1 MKSAGDILEL
11 ACRRIADLDT
21 PAYVKNSEL
30 RYVAVNQAYADFLG
44 REISDFIGRRS
55 RELFDRPEE
64 EDREDKERRALVFGT
79 EENASCFDAA
89 GLGHERIQIESFS
102 PSPDRIY
109 VLGIFEARERRAVA
123 LGGGAGKPGIAG
135 SSKTVNDFGSAADL
149 AQVREALENL
159 DHPIGIFAA
168 DGRPLVVN
176 AAYRNGATP
185 VAAGESAWGE
195 SVNELDVLRTVLED
209 LPVAVFVRDDKHR
222 LVYANKYYETFSGR
236 ARSEYLGMTEHEM
249 FGPEG
254 AEAIYQENL
263 LALRD
268 GISVELE
275 SEMPSNSGHVYPV
288 ISRVNRVV
296 TADGRTYVVG
306 SFSDI
311 SPLKEREKALIES
324 RKQQEILHR
333 DIESILRSLPI
344 GVVILDNDHQIL
356 YVNDEFYSIWEL
368 PLDDRFDG
376 RPFIDVIRRNDE
388 LGRYDGTQ
396 TPEEIYAFR
405 KHLFEA
411 EEPEPIELAWA
422 GGKSV
427 IFDSRRISNDRIL
440 LTYADISAVRERE
453 KEIHET
459 RAALERLGEMMRDA
473 THAMSQGIAIVQD
486 GIIKMSNE
494 AMADILQIPPHHIE
508 AGQGWLGMF
517 EFCAA
522 RGDFHDAADEILQEW
537 RANIAARQPIST
549 VFHVGGERWVNM
561 DATVSRGQHW
571 VALFTDVTD
580 LKSREEELRQL
591 LSRAEAADRA
601 KSEFLANMS
610 HEIRT
615 PMNGVLGMAELLA
628 KTNLD
633 TRQKTFIDIIV
644 KSGNALLTI
653 INDILDFS
661 KIDAGQMKLRKAAF
675 DITEAVE
682 DVATLLSSHAAEKNI
697 ELLVRAAPDLPA
709 AVIGDAGRFRQIVT
723 NLVGNAVKFTE
734 RGHVFVDVGFETIAG
749 GEIMAI
755 IRIEDTGIGIPREK
769 LESVFDKFS
778 QVDTSSTRRHEGTGL
793 GLAITAGLVNLFGG
807 YINVESEW
815 GKGSVFTLNLPFA
828 VAAAHLEQKPLPIN
842 VQGAR
847 ILVVDDNEVNR
858 RILTEQLS
866 LWGFDGVAA
875 EGGGTGL
882 AILEAA
888 ADLGVT
894 VDAVV
899 LDYHMPDMNGADVA
913 RRLRADPRF
922 VELPIIFLTSMDIS
936 GTEKEFAALNGHAHL
951 MKPARANV
959 LRNTVVEVVRA
970 RRVKQASEAEIAR
983 LRAEAAAPA
992 PALATATVPEPQKRA
1007 AEFVDVLVAEDNE
1020 VNQIVFTQ
1028 ILQSTG
1034 LSFLV
1039 VNNGQEAVAAWES
1052 HTPRI
1057 IMMDVSMPVMN
1068 GHEATRTIR
1077 EREKGQGHRVPIIG
1091 VTAHALESDREA
1103 CLDAGMDDYMSKPIS
1118 PELLEE
1124 KIRQW
1129 LGKDELQPERT
1140 GY

>member
-30 RYVAVNQAYADFLG
+30 RYVAVNEAYADFLG

-64 EDREDKERRALVFGT
+64 EEREDRERRALVFGT
-79 EENASCFDAA
+79 EENAICFDAA

-102 PSPDRIY
+102 PSPERAY
-109 VLGIFEARERRAVA
+109 VLGIFEVREAPRRAVNDR
-123 LGGGAGKPGIAG
+123 GAAGDPGA
-135 SSKTVNDFGSAADL
+135 AADF
-149 AQVREALENL
+149 ARVREALEKL
-159 DHPIGIFAA
+159 DHPIGIFAE

-176 AAYRNGATP
+176 AAYRTGAKP
-185 VAAGESAWGE
+185 AARSDTRWHE
-195 SVNELDVLRTVLED
+195 SVNEGDLLRTIMED

-222 LVYANKYYETFSGR
+222 LVYANQYYETFGGYD
-236 ARSEYLGMTEHEM
+236 RSQVLGMTEHEM
-249 FGPEG
+249 FGPEEG
-254 AEAIYQENL
+254 EAIYQENR
-263 LALRD
+263 LALEDGLSKEIESQMPGRD
-268 GISVELE
+268 GRIHPL
-275 SEMPSNSGHVYPV
+275 

-311 SPLKEREKALIES
+311 APLKEREKALIEAK
-324 RKQQEILHR
+324 KQEEALHR
-333 DIESILRSLPI
+333 DIENILRSLPI
-344 GVVILDNDHQIL
+344 GVLILDNDHRIL
-356 YVNDEFYSIWEL
+356 SANDEFYSIWEL
-368 PLDDRFDG
+368 PLDDPFDG
-376 RPFIDVIRRNDE
+376 RHFVDVIRRNNE

-396 TPEEIYAFR
+396 TAEEIYAFR
-405 KHLFEA
+405 KHLFETD
-411 EEPEPIELAWA
+411 EPEPIELGWA

-459 RAALERLGEMMRDA
+459 RAALERVGEMMRDA
-473 THAMSQGIAIVQD
+473 THAMSQGLAIVQD

-494 AMADILQIPPHHIE
+494 AMAAILQIPPAYIE

-522 RGDFHDAADEILQEW
+522 RGDFHDAADEILQGW

-561 DATVSRGQHW
+561 DAMVSEGQHW
-571 VALFTDVTD
+571 VALFTDVTE
-580 LKSREEELRQL
+580 LKSREEELRHL

-633 TRQKTFIDIIV
+633 TRQKTFVDIIV

-661 KIDAGQMKLRKAAF
+661 KIDAGQMKLRRAAF

-734 RGHVFVDVGFETIAG
+734 RGHVFVDVGFEMAGG
-749 GEIMAI
+749 GEIMAS
-755 IRIEDTGIGIPREK
+755 IRIEDTGIGIPAEK

-778 QVDTSSTRRHEGTGL
+778 QVDASSTRRHEGTGL
-793 GLAITAGLVNLFGG
+793 GLAITAGLVDLFGG
-807 YINVESEW
+807 YLNVESEW
-815 GKGSVFTLNLPFA
+815 GKGSVFTVNLPFA
-828 VAAAHLEQKPLPIN
+828 VAAARLEPKPLPIN

-847 ILVVDDNEVNR
+847 ILVVDDNDVNR

-888 ADLGVT
+888 ADLGIT

-913 RRLRADPRF
+913 RRLRADRRF

-970 RRVKQASEAEIAR
+970 SRVKQASEAEIAR
-983 LRAEAAAPA
+983 LQAEAAAPVPA
-992 PALATATVPEPQKRA
+992 PAPVPQRT

-1028 ILQSTG
+1028 ILQGTG

-1039 VNNGQEAVAAWES
+1039 VDNGEEAVAAWER
-1052 HTPRI
+1052 HAPRI

-1068 GHEATRTIR
+1068 GHQATQTIR

-1091 VTAHALESDREA
+1091 VTAHALESDREL

-1129 LGKDELQPERT
+1129 LRKDDRQPERT
-1140 GY
+1140 SY

>member
-1 MKSAGDILEL
+1 MKAAGELLEL

-30 RYVAVNQAYADFLG
+30 RYIAVNEAYADFFG

-79 EENASCFDAA
+79 EENAICFDAV
-89 GLGHERIQIESFS
+89 GLHHERIDIESFS
-102 PSPDRIY
+102 PSPDRAY
-109 VLGIFEARERRAVA
+109 VLGIFEVRERRA
-123 LGGGAGKPGIAG
+123 LGGNPVISGNFKA
-135 SSKTVNDFGSAADL
+135 VNDSEIAADF
-149 AQVREALENL
+149 AQVREALETL

-176 AAYRNGATP
+176 AAYRNGAKP
-185 VAAGESAWGE
+185 AAAGDSAWGE
-195 SVNELDVLRTVLED
+195 SVDELDVLRTVLED
-209 LPVAVFVRDDKHR
+209 LPVAVFVRDDEHR
-222 LVYANKYYETFSGR
+222 LVYANKYYETFSGHS
-236 ARSEYLGMTEHEM
+236 RSAYLGMTEQEM
-249 FGPEG
+249 FGLEG
-254 AEAIYQENL
+254 GEAIYQENQ
-263 LALRD
+263 LALKH

-275 SEMPSNSGHVYPV
+275 SEMPSKSGHIYPV
-288 ISRVNRVV
+288 ISRVNRVM
-296 TADGRTYVVG
+296 TSDGRTYVVG

-311 SPLKEREKALIES
+311 SPLKERENALIAS
-324 RKQQEILHR
+324 RKQEEILHR
-333 DIESILRSLPI
+333 DIESILRSLPV
-344 GVVILDNDHQIL
+344 GVLILDNDHRIV
-356 YVNDEFYSIWEL
+356 YGNDEFYSIWEL

-376 RPFIDVIRRNDE
+376 RPFLDVIRRNHE

-396 TPEEIYAFR
+396 VPEEIYAFR

-411 EEPEPIELAWA
+411 EEPEPIELGWA

-427 IFDSRRISNDRIL
+427 IFDSRRLSNDRIL

-453 KEIHET
+453 NEIHET

-486 GIIKMSNE
+486 NVIKMSNE

-537 RANIAARQPIST
+537 RANIAAGQPIST

-571 VALFTDVTD
+571 VALFTDVTE
-580 LKSREEELRQL
+580 LKSREEELREL

-734 RGHVFVDVGFETIAG
+734 RGHVFVDVGFETVAG
-749 GEIMAI
+749 GEIMAS
-755 IRIEDTGIGIPREK
+755 IRIEDTGIGIPGEK
-769 LESVFDKFS
+769 LSSVFDKFS
-778 QVDTSSTRRHEGTGL
+778 QVDASSTRRHEGTGL
-793 GLAITAGLVNLFGG
+793 GLAITAGLVDLFGG
-807 YINVESEW
+807 YLNVDSEW
-815 GKGSVFTLNLPFA
+815 GKGSVFTVNLPFA
-828 VAAAHLEQKPLPIN
+828 VAAARLEPKPLPIN

-983 LRAEAAAPA
+983 LQAEAAVPVPAPA
-992 PALATATVPEPQKRA
+992 PLPQSRA

-1028 ILQSTG
+1028 ILQGTG

-1039 VNNGQEAVAAWES
+1039 VDNGEQAVAAWQR

-1077 EREKGQGHRVPIIG
+1077 KLEQGQGHRVPIIG
-1091 VTAHALESDREA
+1091 VTAHALESDREL

-1129 LGKDELQPERT
+1129 LGKDELQPGRT

>member
-1 MKSAGDILEL
+1 MKSAGELLEL

-30 RYVAVNQAYADFLG
+30 RYIAVNEAYARFLG

-55 RELFDRPEE
+55 RELLDRPEE

-79 EENASCFDAA
+79 EENAICFDAA
-89 GLGHERIQIESFS
+89 GLSHERIQIESFS
-102 PSPDRIY
+102 PSADRAY
-109 VLGIFEARERRAVA
+109 VLGIFEVREPPRRAVDD
-123 LGGGAGKPGIAG
+123 
-135 SSKTVNDFGSAADL
+135 SDVAADF
-149 AQVREALENL
+149 ARVREALEQH
-159 DHPIGIFAA
+159 DHPIGIFAG

-176 AAYRNGATP
+176 AAYRNGAKP
-185 VAAGESAWGE
+185 AAISETAWHE
-195 SVNELDVLRTVLED
+195 SVNELDLLRTILED
-209 LPVAVFVRDDKHR
+209 LPVAAFVRDEKHR
-222 LVYANKYYETFSGR
+222 LVYANQYYETFSGHN
-236 ARSEYLGMTEHEM
+236 RSRVLGMTEYEM
-249 FGPEG
+249 FGPDG
-254 AEAIYQENL
+254 GEAIYQENL
-263 LALRD
+263 LALEGGTSKEIESLLPSKD
-268 GISVELE
+268 GHIYSVL
-275 SEMPSNSGHVYPV
+275 
-288 ISRVNRVV
+288 SRVNRVV
-296 TADGRTYVVG
+296 TADGRPYVVG

-311 SPLKEREKALIES
+311 SPLKEREKALIEAQ
-324 RKQQEILHR
+324 KHKELLHR
-333 DIESILRSLPI
+333 DIENILRSLPV
-344 GVVILDNDHQIL
+344 GVLILDNDHRIL
-356 YVNDEFYSIWEL
+356 YVNDEFYGIWEL
-368 PLDDRFDG
+368 PLDDPFDG
-376 RPFIDVIRRNDE
+376 RPFIDVIRRNYE

-396 TPEEIYAFR
+396 TPEEIYDFR
-405 KHLFEA
+405 KHLFET
-411 EEPEPIELAWA
+411 EEPEPIELGWA

-440 LTYADISAVRERE
+440 LTYADITAVRERE

-473 THAMSQGIAIVQD
+473 THAMPQGLAIVQD
-486 GIIKMSNE
+486 GIIRMSNE
-494 AMADILQIPPHHIE
+494 ALSDILQIPATYLE
-508 AGQGWLGMF
+508 RGEGWIGMF
-517 EFCAA
+517 EYCAA
-522 RGDFHDAADEILQEW
+522 RGDFHDAAAETLQGW
-537 RANIAARQPIST
+537 RDNIAARLPIST
-549 VFHVGGERWVNM
+549 AFHVGGERWVNM

-571 VALFTDVTD
+571 VALFTDVTE

-633 TRQKTFIDIIV
+633 TRQKTFVDIIV

-734 RGHVFVDVGFETIAG
+734 RGHVFVDVGFETAAG
-749 GEIMAI
+749 GEIMAS
-755 IRIEDTGIGIPREK
+755 IRIEDTGIGIPPEK

-778 QVDTSSTRRHEGTGL
+778 QVDASSTRRHEGTGL
-793 GLAITAGLVNLFGG
+793 GLAITAGLVDLFGG
-807 YINVESEW
+807 YLNVDSEW
-815 GKGSVFTLNLPFA
+815 GKGSVFTVNLPFA
-828 VAAAHLEQKPLPIN
+828 VAAARLEPKPLPIN

-970 RRVKQASEAEIAR
+970 SRVKQASEAEIAR
-983 LRAEAAAPA
+983 LQTEAAVPA
-992 PALATATVPEPQKRA
+992 PALVPQKRA

-1028 ILQSTG
+1028 ILQGTG

-1039 VNNGQEAVAAWES
+1039 VDNGEEAVAAWERY
-1052 HTPRI
+1052 TPRI

-1068 GHEATRTIR
+1068 GHQATQTIR
-1077 EREKGQGHRVPIIG
+1077 EREKGQGHRMPIIG
-1091 VTAHALESDREA
+1091 VTAHALESDREL

-1129 LGKDELQPERT
+1129 LGTSEQQPERT
-1140 GY
+1140 TAPRIF

>member
-1 MKSAGDILEL
+1 MKSAGDLLEL

-30 RYVAVNQAYADFLG
+30 RYIAVNEAYARFLG

-64 EDREDKERRALVFGT
+64 EEREDRERRALVFGT
-79 EENASCFDAA
+79 EESAICFDAA

-102 PSPDRIY
+102 PSPERAY
-109 VLGIFEARERRAVA
+109 VLGIFEVREAPRRAV
-123 LGGGAGKPGIAG
+123 GDSG
-135 SSKTVNDFGSAADL
+135 VAADF
-149 AQVREALENL
+149 ARVREVLEKL
-159 DHPIGIFAA
+159 DHPIGIFAG

-176 AAYRNGATP
+176 AAYRNGAKP
-185 VAAGESAWGE
+185 AAAGDSAWGE

-209 LPVAVFVRDDKHR
+209 LPVAVFVRDDGHR
-222 LVYANKYYETFSGR
+222 LVYANKYYDTFSGHD
-236 ARSEYLGMTEHEM
+236 RSQILGMTEYEM

-254 AEAIYQENL
+254 GEAIYQENL
-263 LALRD
+263 LALKY
-268 GISVELE
+268 GTSVEIE
-275 SEMPSNSGHVYPV
+275 SEMPSKSGHVYPV
-288 ISRVNRVV
+288 ISRVNRVM

-311 SPLKEREKALIES
+311 SPLKEREKALIAS
-324 RKQQEILHR
+324 RKQEEILHR
-333 DIESILRSLPI
+333 DIESILRSLPV
-344 GVVILDNDHQIL
+344 GVLILDNDHRIL
-356 YVNDEFYSIWEL
+356 YVNDEFYSIWDL

-376 RPFIDVIRRNDE
+376 RHFIDVIRRNYE

-405 KHLFEA
+405 KHLFETD
-411 EEPEPIELAWA
+411 EPEPIELGWA
-422 GGKSV
+422 GSKSV
-427 IFDSRRISNDRIL
+427 IFDSRRLSHDRIL
-440 LTYADISAVRERE
+440 LSYADISAVRERE
-453 KEIHET
+453 KEIHEA
-459 RAALERLGEMMRDA
+459 RAALEQVGEMMRDA
-473 THAMSQGIAIVQD
+473 TRAMSQGIAIVQD
-486 GIIKMSNE
+486 GIIKLSNE
-494 AMADILQIPPHHIE
+494 ALSEILRIPAPYIE
-508 AGQGWLGMF
+508 PGVSWLGLF
-517 EFCAA
+517 DFCAV
-522 RGDFHDAADEILQEW
+522 RGDFHDAAAEILQGW

-549 VFHVGGERWVNM
+549 VFHVAGERWVNM
-561 DATVSRGQHW
+561 EATVSEGQHW
-571 VALFTDVTD
+571 VALFTDVTE

-633 TRQKTFIDIIV
+633 TRQKTFVDIIV

-734 RGHVFVDVGFETIAG
+734 RGHVFVDLGFHAADG
-749 GEIMAI
+749 GEIMAS
-755 IRIEDTGIGIPREK
+755 IRIEDTGIGIPPEK
-769 LESVFDKFS
+769 LESIFDKFS
-778 QVDTSSTRRHEGTGL
+778 QVDASSTRRHEGTGL
-793 GLAITAGLVNLFGG
+793 GLAITAGLVDLFGG
-807 YINVESEW
+807 YLNVESE
-815 GKGSVFTLNLPFA
+815 GNKGSVFTVNLPFA
-828 VAAAHLEQKPLPIN
+828 VAAARIEPKPLPIN

-847 ILVVDDNEVNR
+847 ILVVDDNDVNR
-858 RILTEQLS
+858 RILTEQLA

-888 ADLGVT
+888 ADLGIA

-970 RRVKQASEAEIAR
+970 SRVKQASEAEIAR
-983 LRAEAAAPA
+983 LQREAAAPA
-992 PALATATVPEPQKRA
+992 KPPAPAPQKRA

-1028 ILQSTG
+1028 ILQGTG

-1039 VNNGQEAVAAWES
+1039 VENGQEAVAAWER

-1068 GHEATRTIR
+1068 GHQATQTIR

-1091 VTAHALESDREA
+1091 VTAHALESDREL

-1129 LGKDELQPERT
+1129 LGTSEQQPERSS
-1140 GY
+1140 Y

>member
-64 EDREDKERRALVFGT
+64 EDREDKERRALVFGS
-79 EENASCFDAA
+79 EENAICFDAA
-89 GLGHERIQIESFS
+89 NLQHERIQIESFS
-102 PSPDRIY
+102 PSPERIY
-109 VLGIFEARERRAVA
+109 VLGIFEARERRAV
-123 LGGGAGKPGIAG
+123 GKREIGG
-135 SSKTVNDFGSAADL
+135 SSQTVNDFGPAADL
-149 AQVREALENL
+149 AQVREALEKF

-176 AAYRNGATP
+176 AAHRKGGHSAP
-185 VAAGESAWGE
+185 AGDSAWGE
-195 SVNELDVLRTVLED
+195 SVSELDALRTVLED
-209 LPVAVFVRDDKHR
+209 LPVAVFVRDDQHR
-222 LVYANKYYETFSGR
+222 LIYANKYYETFSGR

-254 AEAIYQENL
+254 AEPIYQENL

-275 SEMPSNSGHVYPV
+275 SEMPGTGGHVYPV
-288 ISRVNRVV
+288 ISRVNRVI

-311 SPLKEREKALIES
+311 SPLKEREKALIEAK
-324 RKQQEILHR
+324 KQEEVLHR
-333 DIESILRSLPI
+333 DIESILRLLPI
-344 GVVILDNDHQIL
+344 GVLILDNDHRIL
-356 YVNDEFYSIWEL
+356 SVNDEFYSIWEL

-376 RPFIDVIRRNDE
+376 RPFIDVIRRNEE

-405 KHLFEA
+405 KHLFETD
-411 EEPEPIELAWA
+411 EPEPIELGWA

-459 RAALERLGEMMRDA
+459 RAALERVGEMMRDA
-473 THAMSQGIAIVQD
+473 THAMSQGLAIVQD

-494 AMADILQIPPHHIE
+494 AMADILQIPASYIE

-561 DATVSRGQHW
+561 DATVSEGQHW

-628 KTNLD
+628 KSNLD
-633 TRQKTFIDIIV
+633 TRQKTFVDIIV

-661 KIDAGQMKLRKAAF
+661 KIDAGQMKLRRAAF

-734 RGHVFVDVGFETIAG
+734 RGHVFVDVGFQAAGG
-749 GEIMAI
+749 GEIMAS
-755 IRIEDTGIGIPREK
+755 IRIEDTGIGIPAEK

-778 QVDTSSTRRHEGTGL
+778 QVDASSTRRHEGTGL
-793 GLAITAGLVNLFGG
+793 GLAITAGLVDLFGG
-807 YINVESEW
+807 YLNVESEW
-815 GKGSVFTLNLPFA
+815 GRGSVFTVNLPFA
-828 VAAAHLEQKPLPIN
+828 VAAARLEPKPLPIN

-847 ILVVDDNEVNR
+847 ILVVDDNDVNR

-888 ADLGVT
+888 AELGVS

-913 RRLRADPRF
+913 RRLRADRRF
-922 VELPIIFLTSMDIS
+922 ADLPIIFLTSMDIS

-970 RRVKQASEAEIAR
+970 SRVKQASEAEIAR
-983 LRAEAAAPA
+983 LQAEAAAPVPPPPA
-992 PALATATVPEPQKRA
+992 PVPVPPQRA

-1028 ILQSTG
+1028 ILQGTG

-1039 VNNGQEAVAAWES
+1039 VENGEEAVAAWER

-1068 GHEATRTIR
+1068 GHQATQTIR

-1091 VTAHALESDREA
+1091 VTAHALESDREL

-1129 LGKDELQPERT
+1129 IGKDEQQPGRSS
-1140 GY
+1140 Y

>member
-1 MKSAGDILEL
+1 M
-11 ACRRIADLDT
+11 
-21 PAYVKNSEL
+21 
-30 RYVAVNQAYADFLG
+30 
-44 REISDFIGRRS
+44 
-55 RELFDRPEE
+55 
-64 EDREDKERRALVFGT
+64 
-79 EENASCFDAA
+79 
-89 GLGHERIQIESFS
+89 
-102 PSPDRIY
+102 
-109 VLGIFEARERRAVA
+109 LGIFEVRERRAVA
-123 LGGGAGKPGIAG
+123 VGVGNF
-135 SSKTVNDFGSAADL
+135 KTVNDSGIAGDFAE
-149 AQVREALENL
+149 VREALEKL
-159 DHPIGIFAA
+159 DHPIGIFAK

-176 AAYRNGATP
+176 SAYRNGEKP
-185 VAAGESAWGE
+185 AGASDLPWGE
-195 SVNELDVLRTVLED
+195 SVDELDVLRTVLED
-209 LPVAVFVRDDKHR
+209 LPVAVFVRDDEHR
-222 LVYANKYYETFSGR
+222 LVYANKYYETFSGHS
-236 ARSEYLGMTEHEM
+236 RSEYLGMTEHEM
-249 FGPEG
+249 FGREG
-254 AEAIYQENL
+254 GEAIYQENR
-263 LALRD
+263 LALEQ
-268 GISVELE
+268 GVSVELE
-275 SEMPSNSGHVYPV
+275 SEMPSKSGHIYPV
-288 ISRVNRVV
+288 ISRVNRVM
-296 TADGRTYVVG
+296 TSDGRTYVVG

-311 SPLKEREKALIES
+311 SPLKEREKALIAS
-324 RKQQEILHR
+324 RKQEEILHR
-333 DIESILRSLPI
+333 DIESILRSLPV
-344 GVVILDNDHQIL
+344 GVLILDNDHRIV
-356 YVNDEFYSIWEL
+356 YGNDEFYSIWEL

-376 RPFIDVIRRNDE
+376 RPFLDVIRRNHE

-396 TPEEIYAFR
+396 APEEIYAFR

-411 EEPEPIELAWA
+411 EEPEPIELGWA

-427 IFDSRRISNDRIL
+427 IFDSRRLSSDRIL
-440 LTYADISAVRERE
+440 LTYSDISAVRERE
-453 KEIHET
+453 NEIHEA

-486 GIIKMSNE
+486 GVIKMSNE

-508 AGQGWLGMF
+508 AGRDWLGMF

-537 RANIAARQPIST
+537 RANIATGQPISA
-549 VFHVGGERWVNM
+549 VFHIGGERWVNM

-571 VALFTDVTD
+571 VALFTDVTE
-580 LKSREEELRQL
+580 LKSREEELREL

-749 GEIMAI
+749 GEIMAT
-755 IRIEDTGIGIPREK
+755 IRIEDTGIGIPSEK
-769 LESVFDKFS
+769 LASVFDKFS
-778 QVDTSSTRRHEGTGL
+778 QVDASSTRRHEGTGL
-793 GLAITAGLVNLFGG
+793 GLAITAGLVDLFGG
-807 YINVESEW
+807 YLDVDSEW
-815 GKGSVFTLNLPFA
+815 GKGSVFTVNLPFA
-828 VAAAHLEQKPLPIN
+828 VAAARLEPKPLPIN

-970 RRVKQASEAEIAR
+970 RRVKQVSEAEIAR
-983 LRAEAAAPA
+983 LQAEAAAPA
-992 PALATATVPEPQKRA
+992 PESAPVPQTRA

-1028 ILQSTG
+1028 ILQGTG

-1039 VNNGQEAVAAWES
+1039 VNNGQEAVAAWQS

-1077 EREKGQGHRVPIIG
+1077 KLEQGQGRRVPIIG
-1091 VTAHALESDREA
+1091 VTAHALESDRDL

-1129 LGKDELQPERT
+1129 LGKDEQLPERT
-1140 GY
+1140 SY

>member
-11 ACRRIADLDT
+11 ACRRIAELDT

-30 RYVAVNQAYADFLG
+30 RYVAVNGAYADFLG
-44 REISDFIGRRS
+44 REISDFIGRRT

-79 EENASCFDAA
+79 EENAICFDAES
-89 GLGHERIQIESFS
+89 LHHERVQIESFS

-109 VLGIFEARERRAVA
+109 VLGIFEARERRVI
-123 LGGGAGKPGIAG
+123 AGREMIGNPGIG
-135 SSKTVNDFGSAADL
+135 GCHGNVGDSETAADL
-149 AQVREALENL
+149 ARVREALENL
-159 DHPIGIFAA
+159 DHPIGIFTA

-176 AAYRNGATP
+176 AAYRNGALP

-236 ARSEYLGMTEHEM
+236 ARSEYMGMTEHEM

-288 ISRVNRVV
+288 ISRVNRVM

-324 RKQQEILHR
+324 RKQEEILHR

-344 GVVILDNDHQIL
+344 GVLILDNDHRIL
-356 YVNDEFYSIWEL
+356 YVNDEFYGIWEL

-376 RPFIDVIRRNDE
+376 RPFLDVIRRNYE
-388 LGRYDGTQ
+388 LGRYDRTQ

-411 EEPEPIELAWA
+411 EEPEPIEVGWA

-473 THAMSQGIAIVQD
+473 THAMSQGLAIIQD
-486 GIIKMSNE
+486 GVIRMSNE
-494 AMADILQIPPHHIE
+494 AMADILQIPPEYIE

-522 RGDFHDAADEILQEW
+522 RGDFHDEADEILQEW

-561 DATVSRGQHW
+561 DATVSTGQHW

-661 KIDAGQMKLRKAAF
+661 KIDARQMTLRKAAF

-734 RGHVFVDVGFETIAG
+734 RGHVFVDVGFETVAG
-749 GEIMAI
+749 GEILAS
-755 IRIEDTGIGIPREK
+755 IRIEDTGIGIPKDK
-769 LESVFDKFS
+769 LASVFDKFS
-778 QVDTSSTRRHEGTGL
+778 QVDASSTRRHEGTGL
-793 GLAITAGLVNLFGG
+793 GLAITAGLVDLFGG

-815 GKGSVFTLNLPFA
+815 GKGSVFTVNLPFA
-828 VAAAHLEQKPLPIN
+828 VAAARLEPKPLPIN

-959 LRNTVVEVVRA
+959 LRNTMVEVVRA
-970 RRVKQASEAEIAR
+970 SRVKQSFASESTRPQAQAV
-983 LRAEAAAPA
+983 
-992 PALATATVPEPQKRA
+992 VPEPVPQTRGP
-1007 AEFVDVLVAEDNE
+1007 EFIDVLVAEDNE

-1028 ILQSTG
+1028 ILQATD

-1039 VNNGQEAVAAWES
+1039 VANGEQAVAAWAR
-1052 HTPRI
+1052 HKPGI

-1068 GHEATRTIR
+1068 GHEAARTIR
-1077 EREKGQGHRVPIIG
+1077 EKEKGQGHRVPIIG

-1129 LGKDELQPERT
+1129 LGKTEQQPGRK

>member
-1 MKSAGDILEL
+1 MKSAGDLLEL

-30 RYVAVNQAYADFLG
+30 RYIAVNEAYARFLG

-64 EDREDKERRALVFGT
+64 EEREDRERRALVFGT
-79 EENASCFDAA
+79 EESAICFDAA

-102 PSPDRIY
+102 PSPERAY
-109 VLGIFEARERRAVA
+109 VLGIFEVREAPRRAV
-123 LGGGAGKPGIAG
+123 GDSG
-135 SSKTVNDFGSAADL
+135 VAADF
-149 AQVREALENL
+149 ARVREVLEKL
-159 DHPIGIFAA
+159 DHPIGIFAG

-176 AAYRNGATP
+176 AAYSNGAKP
-185 VAAGESAWGE
+185 AAAGDSAWGE

-209 LPVAVFVRDDKHR
+209 LPVAVFVRDDGHR
-222 LVYANKYYETFSGR
+222 LVYANKYYDTFSGHD
-236 ARSEYLGMTEHEM
+236 RSQILGMTEYEM

-254 AEAIYQENL
+254 GEAIYQENL
-263 LALRD
+263 LALKY
-268 GISVELE
+268 GTSVEIE
-275 SEMPSNSGHVYPV
+275 SEMPSKSGHVYPV
-288 ISRVNRVV
+288 ISRVNRVM

-311 SPLKEREKALIES
+311 SPLKEREKALIAS
-324 RKQQEILHR
+324 RKQEEILHR
-333 DIESILRSLPI
+333 DIESILRSLPV
-344 GVVILDNDHQIL
+344 GVLILDNDHRIL
-356 YVNDEFYSIWEL
+356 YVNDEFYSIWDL

-376 RPFIDVIRRNDE
+376 RHFIDVIRRNYE

-405 KHLFEA
+405 KHLFETD
-411 EEPEPIELAWA
+411 EPEPIELGWA
-422 GGKSV
+422 GSKSV
-427 IFDSRRISNDRIL
+427 IFDSRRLSHDRIL
-440 LTYADISAVRERE
+440 LSYADISAVRERE
-453 KEIHET
+453 KEIHEA
-459 RAALERLGEMMRDA
+459 RAALEQVGEMMRDA
-473 THAMSQGIAIVQD
+473 TRAMSQGIAIVQD
-486 GIIKMSNE
+486 GIIKLSNE
-494 AMADILQIPPHHIE
+494 ALSEILRIPAPYIE
-508 AGQGWLGMF
+508 PGVSWLGLF
-517 EFCAA
+517 DFCAV
-522 RGDFHDAADEILQEW
+522 RGDFHDAAAEILQGW

-549 VFHVGGERWVNM
+549 VFHVAGERWVNM
-561 DATVSRGQHW
+561 EATVSEGQHW
-571 VALFTDVTD
+571 VALFTDVTE

-633 TRQKTFIDIIV
+633 TRQKTFVDIIV

-734 RGHVFVDVGFETIAG
+734 RGHVFVDLGFQAADG
-749 GEIMAI
+749 GEIMAS
-755 IRIEDTGIGIPREK
+755 IRIEDTGIGIPPEK
-769 LESVFDKFS
+769 LESIFDKFS
-778 QVDTSSTRRHEGTGL
+778 QVDASSTRRHEGTGL
-793 GLAITAGLVNLFGG
+793 GLAITAGLVDLFGG
-807 YINVESEW
+807 YLNVESE
-815 GKGSVFTLNLPFA
+815 GNKGSVFTVNLPFA
-828 VAAAHLEQKPLPIN
+828 VAAARIEPKPLPIN

-847 ILVVDDNEVNR
+847 VLVVDDNDVNR
-858 RILTEQLS
+858 RILTEQLA

-888 ADLGVT
+888 ADLGIA

-970 RRVKQASEAEIAR
+970 SRVKQASEAEIAR
-983 LRAEAAAPA
+983 LQREAAAPA
-992 PALATATVPEPQKRA
+992 KPPAPAPQKRA

-1028 ILQSTG
+1028 ILQGTG

-1039 VNNGQEAVAAWES
+1039 VENGEAAVAAWER

-1068 GHEATRTIR
+1068 GHQATQTIR

-1091 VTAHALESDREA
+1091 VTAHALESDREL
-1103 CLDAGMDDYMSKPIS
+1103 CLNAGMDDYMSKPIS

-1129 LGKDELQPERT
+1129 LGTSEQQPERSS
-1140 GY
+1140 Y

>member
-30 RYVAVNQAYADFLG
+30 RYVAVNEAYAKFLG

-79 EENASCFDAA
+79 EENAICFDAE
-89 GLGHERIQIESFS
+89 GLGHERIHVESFS
-102 PSPDRIY
+102 PSPERVY
-109 VLGIFEARERRAVA
+109 VLGIFEARERRVVA
-123 LGGGAGKPGIAG
+123 GREAAD
-135 SSKTVNDFGSAADL
+135 SSQAVNDSGIAADL
-149 AQVREALENL
+149 AQVRDALENL
-159 DHPIGIFAA
+159 GHPIGIFAP

-176 AAYRNGATP
+176 AAYRNGATT
-185 VAAGESAWGE
+185 VAAGDWAWGE
-195 SVNELDVLRTVLED
+195 SVSELDALRTVLED

-222 LVYANKYYETFSGR
+222 LIYANKYYETFSGR
-236 ARSEYLGMTEHEM
+236 ARAEYLGMTEHEM
-249 FGPEG
+249 FGPEA
-254 AEAIYQENL
+254 AEPIYQENL

-275 SEMPSNSGHVYPV
+275 SEMPSTGGHVYPV

-296 TADGRTYVVG
+296 TVDGRTYVVG

-311 SPLKEREKALIES
+311 SPLKEREKALIDS
-324 RKQQEILHR
+324 RKQEEVLHR

-344 GVVILDNDHQIL
+344 GVLILDNDHRII
-356 YVNDEFYSIWEL
+356 YVNEEFYSIWEL
-368 PLDDRFDG
+368 PREDRFDG
-376 RPFIDVIRRNDE
+376 RPFIDVIRRNHE
-388 LGRYDGTQ
+388 LGRYDGTR
-396 TPEEIYAFR
+396 TPEELYAFR

-411 EEPEPIELAWA
+411 DEPEPIEVGWT

-459 RAALERLGEMMRDA
+459 RAALERVGEMMRDA
-473 THAMSQGIAIVQD
+473 THAMSQGLAIVQD

-494 AMADILQIPPHHIE
+494 AMADILQIPPHYIE
-508 AGQGWLGMF
+508 AGQGWLDMF

-537 RANIAARQPIST
+537 RASIAARQPIST

-561 DATVSRGQHW
+561 DATVSTGQHW
-571 VALFTDVTD
+571 VALFTDVTE
-580 LKSREEELRQL
+580 LKSREEELREL

-734 RGHVFVDVGFETIAG
+734 RGHVFVDVGFETGAG
-749 GEIMAI
+749 GEIMASV
-755 IRIEDTGIGIPREK
+755 RIEDTGIGIPEEK

-778 QVDTSSTRRHEGTGL
+778 QVDASSTRRHEGTGL
-793 GLAITAGLVNLFGG
+793 GLAITAGLVDLFGG
-807 YINVESEW
+807 YMKVESQW
-815 GKGSVFTLNLPFA
+815 GKGSVFTVNLPFA
-828 VAAAHLEQKPLPIN
+828 VAAARLEPKPLPIN

-847 ILVVDDNEVNR
+847 MLVVDDNEVNR

-894 VDAVV
+894 VDAVI

-936 GTEKEFAALNGHAHL
+936 GTEKEFAALNGQAHL

-970 RRVKQASEAEIAR
+970 RRVKQASRAEITR
-983 LRAEAAAPA
+983 LQTETAMLA
-992 PALATATVPEPQKRA
+992 PALCQHRRSGR
-1007 AEFVDVLVAEDNE
+1007 LNS
-1020 VNQIVFTQ
+1020 
-1028 ILQSTG
+1028 STC
-1034 LSFLV
+1034 LSPKTTRSTRSSSPISCSRRGFPSLLSIT
-1039 VNNGQEAVAAWES
+1039 GS
-1052 HTPRI
+1052 RLFPPGR
-1057 IMMDVSMPVMN
+1057 
-1068 GHEATRTIR
+1068 ATR
-1077 EREKGQGHRVPIIG
+1077 
-1091 VTAHALESDREA
+1091 HAS
-1103 CLDAGMDDYMSKPIS
+1103 S
-1118 PELLEE
+1118 
-1124 KIRQW
+1124 
-1129 LGKDELQPERT
+1129 
-1140 GY
+1140 

>member
-30 RYVAVNQAYADFLG
+30 RYIAVNEAYADFLG

-79 EENASCFDAA
+79 EENAVCFDAA
-89 GLGHERIQIESFS
+89 GVGHERIQIESFS
-102 PSPDRIY
+102 PSPERIY
-109 VLGIFEARERRAVA
+109 VLGIFEDRERRAVA
-123 LGGGAGKPGIAG
+123 GRKAAG
-135 SSKTVNDFGSAADL
+135 SSQAVNDSGTAADL

-159 DHPIGIFAA
+159 AHPIGIIAA

-288 ISRVNRVV
+288 ISRVNRVM

-344 GVVILDNDHQIL
+344 GVLILDNDHQIL

-411 EEPEPIELAWA
+411 EEPEPIELGWA

-494 AMADILQIPPHHIE
+494 AMADILQIPPHYIE

-522 RGDFHDAADEILQEW
+522 RGDFHDAAEQILQEW

-549 VFHVGGERWVNM
+549 AFHVGGERWVNM

-571 VALFTDVTD
+571 VALFTDVTE

-633 TRQKTFIDIIV
+633 ARQKTFIDIIV

-769 LESVFDKFS
+769 LETVFDKFS

-793 GLAITAGLVNLFGG
+793 GLAITAGLVDLFGG

-815 GKGSVFTLNLPFA
+815 GKGSVFTINLPLA
-828 VAAAHLEQKPLPIN
+828 VAAARLEPKPLPIN

-882 AILEAA
+882 AILKAA
-888 ADLGVT
+888 VDLGVT

-983 LRAEAAAPA
+983 LRVEAAVPAPA
-992 PALATATVPEPQKRA
+992 PALVPQKRT

-1039 VNNGQEAVAAWES
+1039 VNNGQEAVTAWES

-1140 GY
+1140 SY

>member
-30 RYVAVNQAYADFLG
+30 RYVAVNKAYADFFG

-64 EDREDKERRALVFGT
+64 EDREDRERRALVFGT
-79 EENASCFDAA
+79 EESAICFDADSRR
-89 GLGHERIQIESFS
+89 HERVQIESFS
-102 PSPDRIY
+102 PSSERIY
-109 VLGIFEARERRAVA
+109 VLGIFEARERSA
-123 LGGGAGKPGIAG
+123 IADRG
-135 SSKTVNDFGSAADL
+135 VTGNSKTVNDSGIAADF
-149 AQVREALENL
+149 AEVREALEKL
-159 DHPIGIFAA
+159 EHPIGIFAA

-176 AAYRNGATP
+176 AAYHKGAKP
-185 VAAGESAWGE
+185 AAAGESAWGE

-209 LPVAVFVRDDKHR
+209 LPVAVFVRDDKHH

-236 ARSEYLGMTEHEM
+236 SRSEYLGMTEHEM

-275 SEMPSNSGHVYPV
+275 SEMPSQSGHVYPV

-324 RKQQEILHR
+324 RKQEEILHR
-333 DIESILRSLPI
+333 DIESILRSLPV
-344 GVVILDNDHQIL
+344 GVLILDNDHRIL

-376 RPFIDVIRRNDE
+376 RPFLDVIRRNNE

-396 TPEEIYAFR
+396 APEEIYAFR

-411 EEPEPIELAWA
+411 EVPEPIELGWA

-440 LTYADISAVRERE
+440 LTYSDISAVRERE

-473 THAMSQGIAIVQD
+473 THAMSQGLAIVQD
-486 GIIKMSNE
+486 SIIKMSNE
-494 AMADILQIPPHHIE
+494 AMADILQIPPHYIE

-537 RANIAARQPIST
+537 RANIATGQPIST

-571 VALFTDVTD
+571 VALFTDVTE
-580 LKSREEELRQL
+580 LKSREAELREL

-749 GEIMAI
+749 GEIMAS
-755 IRIEDTGIGIPREK
+755 IRIEDTGIGIPSEK
-769 LESVFDKFS
+769 LASVFDKFS
-778 QVDTSSTRRHEGTGL
+778 QVDASSTRRHEGTGL
-793 GLAITAGLVNLFGG
+793 GLAITAGLVDLFGG

-815 GKGSVFTLNLPFA
+815 GKGSIFTINLPFA
-828 VAAAHLEQKPLPIN
+828 VAAARLEPKPLPIN

-983 LRAEAAAPA
+983 LQAESAVPAPA
-992 PALATATVPEPQKRA
+992 PAPEPQKRS

-1028 ILQSTG
+1028 ILQSTD

-1039 VNNGQEAVAAWES
+1039 VANGKQAVAAWER

-1077 EREKGQGHRVPIIG
+1077 EREQGQGHRVPIIG
-1091 VTAHALESDREA
+1091 VTAHALESDREL

-1129 LGKDELQPERT
+1129 LGKDEFQPERT
-1140 GY
+1140 SY

>member
-30 RYVAVNQAYADFLG
+30 RYVAVNQAYARFLG
-44 REISDFIGRRS
+44 CEISDFIGRRS

-64 EDREDKERRALVFGT
+64 EEREDKERRALVFGT
-79 EENASCFDAA
+79 EESAICFDAA
-89 GLGHERIQIESFS
+89 SLNHERIQIESFS
-102 PSPDRIY
+102 PSPERIY
-109 VLGIFEARERRAVA
+109 VLGIFEARDRRAA
-123 LGGGAGKPGIAG
+123 GNKGIGGSPE
-135 SSKTVNDFGSAADL
+135 TVNDNGIASDPGSAAEL
-149 AQVREALENL
+149 AQVREALEKL
-159 DHPIGIFAA
+159 DQPIGIFAA

-176 AAYRNGATP
+176 AAHRKGAGP
-185 VAAGESAWGE
+185 APAGDSAWGD
-195 SVNELDVLRTVLED
+195 SVSELDALRTVLED
-209 LPVAVFVRDDKHR
+209 LPVAVFVRDDQHR
-222 LVYANKYYETFSGR
+222 LIYANKYYETFSGR

-254 AEAIYQENL
+254 AEPIYQENL

-275 SEMPSNSGHVYPV
+275 SEMPSKGGHVYPV
-288 ISRVNRVV
+288 ISRVNRVI

-311 SPLKEREKALIES
+311 SPLKEREKALIAS
-324 RKQQEILHR
+324 RKQEEVLHR

-344 GVVILDNDHQIL
+344 GVLILDNDHRIL

-368 PLDDRFDG
+368 PREDRFDG
-376 RPFIDVIRRNDE
+376 RPFIDVIRRNYE
-388 LGRYDGTQ
+388 LGRYDGTR
-396 TPEEIYAFR
+396 TPEELYAFR

-411 EEPEPIELAWA
+411 EEPEPIEVGWA

-459 RAALERLGEMMRDA
+459 RAALERVGEIMRDA
-473 THAMSQGIAIVQD
+473 THAMSQGLAIVQD

-494 AMADILQIPPHHIE
+494 AMADILQIPPHYIA

-522 RGDFHDAADEILQEW
+522 RGDFHDAAAEILEGW

-561 DATVSRGQHW
+561 DATVSTGQHW
-571 VALFTDVTD
+571 VALFTDVTE
-580 LKSREEELRQL
+580 LKSREEELREL

-661 KIDAGQMKLRKAAF
+661 KIDAGQMTLRKAAF

-734 RGHVFVDVGFETIAG
+734 RGHVFVDVGFETVAG
-749 GEIMAI
+749 GEIMAS
-755 IRIEDTGIGIPREK
+755 IRIEDTGIGIPQEK

-778 QVDTSSTRRHEGTGL
+778 QVDASSTRRHEGTGL
-793 GLAITAGLVNLFGG
+793 GLAITAGLVDLFGG
-807 YINVESEW
+807 YIKVESQW
-815 GKGSVFTLNLPFA
+815 GKGSVFTVNLPFA
-828 VAAAHLEQKPLPIN
+828 VAAAHLEPKPLPIN

-847 ILVVDDNEVNR
+847 ILVIDDNEVNR

-894 VDAVV
+894 VDAVI
-899 LDYHMPDMNGADVA
+899 LDYHMPDMNGANVA

-936 GTEKEFAALNGHAHL
+936 GTEKEFAALNGQAHL

-970 RRVKQASEAEIAR
+970 RRVKQASQAEITR
-983 LRAEAAAPA
+983 LQAETAVPAPVPA
-992 PALATATVPEPQKRA
+992 PAPQKRA

-1028 ILQSTG
+1028 ILQGTG

-1091 VTAHALESDREA
+1091 VTAHALESDREL

-1124 KIRQW
+1124 KIQQW
-1129 LGKDELQPERT
+1129 LGKDDQQPGRT
-1140 GY
+1140 SY

>member
-1 MKSAGDILEL
+1 MRPAGELLEL

-30 RYVAVNQAYADFLG
+30 RYIAVNEAYARFLG

-64 EDREDKERRALVFGT
+64 EEREDRERRALVFGT
-79 EENASCFDAA
+79 EENAICFDAA
-89 GLGHERIQIESFS
+89 GISHERIQIESFS
-102 PSPDRIY
+102 PSPDRSY
-109 VLGIFEARERRAVA
+109 VLGIFERREPPRRAISDA
-123 LGGGAGKPGIAG
+123 ANAGIAPDPGSVTAPGID
-135 SSKTVNDFGSAADL
+135 TDFAS
-149 AQVREALENL
+149 VRDALEKL
-159 DHPIGIFAA
+159 DYPIGIFAR

-176 AAYRNGATP
+176 AAYRNGAKP
-185 VAAGESAWGE
+185 AAVGETAWHE
-195 SVNELDVLRTVLED
+195 SVNELDLLRTIMED
-209 LPVAVFVRDDKHR
+209 LPVAAFVRDENHR
-222 LVYANKYYETFSGR
+222 LVYANQYYETFTGHD
-236 ARSEYLGMTEHEM
+236 RSRVLGMTEHEM
-249 FGPEG
+249 YGEDG
-254 AEAIYQENL
+254 GEAIYQENL
-263 LALRD
+263 LALKN
-268 GISVELE
+268 GTLTETE
-275 SEMPSNSGHVYPV
+275 SLLPCQDGHVYPV

-296 TADGRTYVVG
+296 TPKGRTYVVG

-311 SPLKEREKALIES
+311 SPLKERERELIEVQ
-324 RKQQEILHR
+324 KHQEVLR
-333 DIESILRSLPI
+333 GDIESILRSLPV
-344 GVVILDNDHQIL
+344 GVLILDNDHQIL
-356 YVNDEFYSIWEL
+356 YVNDEFYNIWEL
-368 PLDDRFDG
+368 PLDNRFDG
-376 RPFIDVIRRNDE
+376 RPFIDVIRRNHE
-388 LGRYDGTQ
+388 LGRYGYTQ

-405 KHLFEA
+405 QNLFEA
-411 EEPEPIELAWA
+411 EQPEPVELGWA
-422 GGKSV
+422 AGKSV

-440 LTYADISAVRERE
+440 LSYADITAVRERE
-453 KEIHET
+453 KEIHEA

-473 THAMSQGIAIVQD
+473 TRAMSQGLAIIQD
-486 GIIKMSNE
+486 GIIKLSNE
-494 AMADILQIPPHHIE
+494 ALSEILRIPPSYIE
-508 AGQGWLGMF
+508 PGAGWLDMF

-522 RGDFHDAADEILQEW
+522 RGDFHDAAAELLQGW
-537 RANIAARQPIST
+537 RENIAAKQPIST
-549 VFHVGGERWVNM
+549 VFHVDGERWVNM
-561 DATVSRGQHW
+561 DATVSEGQHW
-571 VALFTDVTD
+571 VALFTDVTE
-580 LKSREEELRQL
+580 LKSSEAELRQL

-633 TRQKTFIDIIV
+633 TRQNTFIDIIV

-675 DITEAVE
+675 DVVEAVE
-682 DVATLLSSHAAEKNI
+682 DVATLLSSHAADKNI
-697 ELLVRAAPDLPA
+697 ELLVRAAPELPA

-734 RGHVFVDVGFETIAG
+734 RGHVFVDVGFEPAAG
-749 GEIMAI
+749 GEIMVS
-755 IRIEDTGIGIPREK
+755 IRIEDTGIGIPQEK

-778 QVDTSSTRRHEGTGL
+778 QVDASSTRRHEGTGL
-793 GLAITAGLVNLFGG
+793 GLAITAGLVDLFGG
-807 YINVESEW
+807 YLNVESEW
-815 GKGSVFTLNLPFA
+815 NKGSVFTVNLPFA
-828 VAAAHLEQKPLPIN
+828 IAAARIEPKPLPIN

-847 ILVVDDNEVNR
+847 ILVIDDNEVNR
-858 RILTEQLS
+858 RILTEQLA

-882 AILEAA
+882 AILDAA
-888 ADLGVT
+888 AGLGVT

-936 GTEKEFAALNGHAHL
+936 GTEKEFAALSGQAHL

-970 RRVKQASEAEIAR
+970 NRVKRASETEIAR
-983 LRAEAAAPA
+983 LQAETVMTAPLPA
-992 PALATATVPEPQKRA
+992 PVPQKRS

-1028 ILQSTG
+1028 ILQGTG

-1039 VNNGQEAVAAWES
+1039 VENGEEAVAAWEQ

-1068 GHEATRTIR
+1068 GHQATKMIR

-1091 VTAHALESDREA
+1091 VTAHALESDRDL

-1129 LGKDELQPERT
+1129 LGASEQQPGRA

>member
-1 MKSAGDILEL
+1 MNFTGELLEL

-30 RYVAVNQAYADFLG
+30 RYVAVNEAYARFFG

-64 EDREDKERRALVFGT
+64 EEREDRERRALVFGT
-79 EENASCFDAA
+79 EESAISFDAA
-89 GLGHERIQIESFS
+89 GISHERVLIESFS
-102 PSPDRIY
+102 PSQDRAY
-109 VLGIFEARERRAVA
+109 VLGIFDAREPRRAIPEVA
-123 LGGGAGKPGIAG
+123 DTIATDLGRI
-135 SSKTVNDFGSAADL
+135 
-149 AQVREALENL
+149 REALEKF
-159 DHPIGIFAA
+159 DHPIGIFAD
-168 DGRPLVVN
+168 DGRPLIVN
-176 AAYRNGATP
+176 AAYRSGSRYAPDGSKSAPGGSKP
-185 VAAGESAWGE
+185 VPVGETAWHE
-195 SVNELDVLRTVLED
+195 SVRERDLLRTIMED
-209 LPVAVFVRDDKHR
+209 LPVAAFVRDEDHR
-222 LVYANKYYETFSGR
+222 LVYANQYYETFTGH
-236 ARSEYLGMTEHEM
+236 ARSKVLGLTEHDM
-249 FGPEG
+249 FGQEAG
-254 AEAIYQENL
+254 EAIYRENL
-263 LALRD
+263 RALKNGALIEVESYLPNTD
-268 GISVELE
+268 GEIFQ
-275 SEMPSNSGHVYPV
+275 V

-296 TADGRTYVVG
+296 TPDGKHYVVG

-311 SPLKEREKALIES
+311 TPLKAREKELIEA
-324 RKQQEILHR
+324 RKHEEVLHQE
-333 DIESILRSLPI
+333 IESILRSLPV
-344 GVVILDNDHQIL
+344 GVLILDNDHTIL

-376 RPFIDVIRRNDE
+376 RPFIDVIKRNYE
-388 LGRYDGTQ
+388 LGRYGETQ
-396 TPEEIYAFR
+396 TPEEIYGFR
-405 KHLFEA
+405 KGLFEA
-411 EEPEPIELAWA
+411 DNPEPIELDWA
-422 GGKSV
+422 AGKSV
-427 IFDSRRISNDRIL
+427 IFDSRRISSNRIL
-440 LTYADISAVRERE
+440 LTYSDISSVRERE
-453 KEIHET
+453 REIHEA
-459 RAALERLGEMMRDA
+459 RAALENLGEMMRDA
-473 THAMSQGIAIVQD
+473 THAMPQGLAIVQD
-486 GIIKMSNE
+486 GLIKLSNDGLAE
-494 AMADILQIPPHHIE
+494 VLRIPAELTEVGREWIDLFH
-508 AGQGWLGMF
+508 
-517 EFCAA
+517 FCAN
-522 RGDFHDAADEILQEW
+522 RGDFHDQAVETLEGW

-561 DATVSRGQHW
+561 EATISERQHW
-571 VALFTDVTD
+571 VALFTDVTE
-580 LKSREEELRQL
+580 LKRREEELTQL

-633 TRQKTFIDIIV
+633 TRQKTFVDIIV

-675 DITEAVE
+675 DLIEAVE
-682 DVATLLSSHAAEKNI
+682 DVATLLSSPAAEKDI

-734 RGHVFVDVGFETIAG
+734 RGHVFVDIGSEQSAG
-749 GEIMAI
+749 DEIMI
-755 IRIEDTGIGIPREK
+755 SIRIEDTGIGIPPEK
-769 LESVFDKFS
+769 VETVFDKFS
-778 QVDTSSTRRHEGTGL
+778 QVDASSTRRHEGTGL
-793 GLAITAGLVNLFGG
+793 GLAITAGLVDLFGG
-807 YINVESEW
+807 YIDVESEW
-815 GKGSVFTLNLPFA
+815 GKGSVFTVKLPFA
-828 VAAAHLEQKPLPIN
+828 VAAARIEPKPLPIN

-847 ILVVDDNEVNR
+847 VLVVDDNEVNR
-858 RILTEQLS
+858 RILTEQLG

-875 EGGGTGL
+875 EGGATGF

-888 ADLGVT
+888 ADLGIK

-899 LDYHMPDMNGADVA
+899 LDYHMPDMNGAEVA
-913 RRLRADPRF
+913 RRLRADSRF

-951 MKPARANV
+951 MKPARANL

-970 RRVKQASEAEIAR
+970 SRVKQASEAEIAR
-983 LRAEAAAPA
+983 LQKEIEVPPPAPA
-992 PALATATVPEPQKRA
+992 PAPQRRA
-1007 AEFVDVLVAEDNE
+1007 ADFVDVLVAEDNE

-1028 ILQSTG
+1028 ILQGTG

-1039 VNNGQEAVAAWES
+1039 VNNGEEAVEAWER
-1052 HTPRI
+1052 HTPRL

-1068 GHEATRTIR
+1068 GHQATRLIR
-1077 EREKGQGHRVPIIG
+1077 EKEQGQGHRVPVIG
-1091 VTAHALESDREA
+1091 VTAHALESDREL

-1118 PELLEE
+1118 PELLED

-1129 LGKDELQPERT
+1129 LGGGELQPGRS

>member
-30 RYVAVNQAYADFLG
+30 RYVAVNEAYAKFLG

-79 EENASCFDAA
+79 EENAICFDAE
-89 GLGHERIQIESFS
+89 GLGHERIHVESFS
-102 PSPDRIY
+102 PSPERVY
-109 VLGIFEARERRAVA
+109 VLGIFEARERRVVA
-123 LGGGAGKPGIAG
+123 GREAAD
-135 SSKTVNDFGSAADL
+135 SSQAVNDSGIAADL
-149 AQVREALENL
+149 AQVRDALENL
-159 DHPIGIFAA
+159 GHPIGIFAP

-176 AAYRNGATP
+176 AAYRNGATT
-185 VAAGESAWGE
+185 VAAGDWAWGE
-195 SVNELDVLRTVLED
+195 SVSELDALRTVLED

-222 LVYANKYYETFSGR
+222 LIYANKYYETFSGR
-236 ARSEYLGMTEHEM
+236 ARAEYLGMTEHEM
-249 FGPEG
+249 FGPEA
-254 AEAIYQENL
+254 AEPIYQENL

-275 SEMPSNSGHVYPV
+275 SEMPSTGGHVYPV

-296 TADGRTYVVG
+296 TVDGRTYVVG

-311 SPLKEREKALIES
+311 SPLKEREKALIDS
-324 RKQQEILHR
+324 RKQEEVLHR

-344 GVVILDNDHQIL
+344 GVLILDNDHRII
-356 YVNDEFYSIWEL
+356 YVNEEFYSIWEL
-368 PLDDRFDG
+368 PREDRFDG
-376 RPFIDVIRRNDE
+376 RPFIDVIRRNHE
-388 LGRYDGTQ
+388 LGRYDGTR
-396 TPEEIYAFR
+396 TPEELYAFR

-411 EEPEPIELAWA
+411 DEPEPIEVGWT

-459 RAALERLGEMMRDA
+459 RAALERVGEMMRDA
-473 THAMSQGIAIVQD
+473 THAMSQGLAIVQD

-494 AMADILQIPPHHIE
+494 AMADILQIPPHYIE
-508 AGQGWLGMF
+508 AGQGWLDMF

-537 RANIAARQPIST
+537 RASIAARQPIST

-561 DATVSRGQHW
+561 DATVSTGQHW
-571 VALFTDVTD
+571 VALFTDVTE
-580 LKSREEELRQL
+580 LKSREEELREL

-734 RGHVFVDVGFETIAG
+734 RGHVFVDVGFETGAG
-749 GEIMAI
+749 GEIMASV
-755 IRIEDTGIGIPREK
+755 RIEDTGIGIPEEK

-778 QVDTSSTRRHEGTGL
+778 QVDASSTRRHEGTGL
-793 GLAITAGLVNLFGG
+793 GLAITAGLVDLFGG
-807 YINVESEW
+807 YMKVESQW
-815 GKGSVFTLNLPFA
+815 GKGSVFTVNLPFA
-828 VAAAHLEQKPLPIN
+828 VAAARLEPKPLPIN

-847 ILVVDDNEVNR
+847 MLVVDDNEVNR

-894 VDAVV
+894 VDAVI

-936 GTEKEFAALNGHAHL
+936 GTEKEFAALNGQAHL

-970 RRVKQASEAEIAR
+970 RRVKQASRAEITR
-983 LRAEAAAPA
+983 LQTETAMLAPA
-992 PALATATVPEPQKRA
+992 PVPTPQKRA

-1020 VNQIVFTQ
+1020 VNQIVFTH

-1039 VNNGQEAVAAWES
+1039 VNNGQQAVSAWES

-1068 GHEATRTIR
+1068 GHEATRMIR

-1091 VTAHALESDREA
+1091 VTAHALESDREL

-1129 LGKDELQPERT
+1129 LGKDDRQAERT
-1140 GY
+1140 SY

>member
-1 MKSAGDILEL
+1 MNFTGELLEL

-30 RYVAVNQAYADFLG
+30 RYVAVNEAYARFFG

-64 EDREDKERRALVFGT
+64 EEREDRERRALVFGT
-79 EENASCFDAA
+79 EESAISFDAA
-89 GLGHERIQIESFS
+89 GLSHERVLIESFS
-102 PSPDRIY
+102 PSQDRAY
-109 VLGIFEARERRAVA
+109 VLGIFDAREPRRAIPEVA
-123 LGGGAGKPGIAG
+123 DTIATDLGRI
-135 SSKTVNDFGSAADL
+135 
-149 AQVREALENL
+149 REALEKF
-159 DHPIGIFAA
+159 DHPIGIFAD
-168 DGRPLVVN
+168 DGRPLIVN
-176 AAYRNGATP
+176 AAYRSGSRYAPDGSKSAPGGSKP
-185 VAAGESAWGE
+185 VPVGETAWHE
-195 SVNELDVLRTVLED
+195 SVRERDLLRTIMED
-209 LPVAVFVRDDKHR
+209 LPVAAFVRDEDHR
-222 LVYANKYYETFSGR
+222 LVYANQYYETFTGH
-236 ARSEYLGMTEHEM
+236 ARSKVLGLTEHDM
-249 FGPEG
+249 FGQEAG
-254 AEAIYQENL
+254 EAIYRENL
-263 LALRD
+263 RALKNGALIEVESYLPNTD
-268 GISVELE
+268 GEIFQ
-275 SEMPSNSGHVYPV
+275 V

-296 TADGRTYVVG
+296 TPDGKHYVVG

-311 SPLKEREKALIES
+311 TPLKAREKELIEA
-324 RKQQEILHR
+324 RKHEEVLHQE
-333 DIESILRSLPI
+333 IESILRSLPV
-344 GVVILDNDHQIL
+344 GVLILDNDHTIL

-376 RPFIDVIRRNDE
+376 RPFIDVIKRNYE
-388 LGRYDGTQ
+388 LGRYGETQ
-396 TPEEIYAFR
+396 TPEEIYGFR
-405 KHLFEA
+405 KGLFEA
-411 EEPEPIELAWA
+411 DNPEPIELDWA
-422 GGKSV
+422 AGKSV
-427 IFDSRRISNDRIL
+427 IFDSRRISSNRIL
-440 LTYADISAVRERE
+440 LTYSDISSVRERE
-453 KEIHET
+453 REIHEA
-459 RAALERLGEMMRDA
+459 RAALENLGEMMRDA
-473 THAMSQGIAIVQD
+473 THAMPQGLAIVQD
-486 GIIKMSNE
+486 GLIKLSNDGLAE
-494 AMADILQIPPHHIE
+494 VLRIPAELTEVGREWIDLFH
-508 AGQGWLGMF
+508 
-517 EFCAA
+517 FCAN
-522 RGDFHDAADEILQEW
+522 RGDFHDQAVETLEGW

-561 DATVSRGQHW
+561 EATISERQHW
-571 VALFTDVTD
+571 VALFTDVTE
-580 LKSREEELRQL
+580 LKRREEELTQL

-633 TRQKTFIDIIV
+633 TRQKTFVDIIV

-675 DITEAVE
+675 DLIEAVE
-682 DVATLLSSHAAEKNI
+682 DVATLLSSPAAEKDI

-734 RGHVFVDVGFETIAG
+734 RGHVFVDIGSEQSAG
-749 GEIMAI
+749 DEIMI
-755 IRIEDTGIGIPREK
+755 SIRIEDTGIGIPPEK
-769 LESVFDKFS
+769 VETVFDKFS
-778 QVDTSSTRRHEGTGL
+778 QVDASSTRRHEGTGL
-793 GLAITAGLVNLFGG
+793 GLAITAGLVDLFGG
-807 YINVESEW
+807 YIDVESEW
-815 GKGSVFTLNLPFA
+815 GKGSVFTVKLPFA
-828 VAAAHLEQKPLPIN
+828 VAAARIEPKPLPIN

-847 ILVVDDNEVNR
+847 VLVVDDNEVNR
-858 RILTEQLS
+858 RILTEQLG

-875 EGGGTGL
+875 EGGATGF

-888 ADLGVT
+888 ADLGIK

-899 LDYHMPDMNGADVA
+899 LDYHMPDMNGAEVA
-913 RRLRADPRF
+913 RRLRADSRF

-951 MKPARANV
+951 MKPARANL

-970 RRVKQASEAEIAR
+970 SRVKQASEAEIAR
-983 LRAEAAAPA
+983 LQKEIEVPPPAPA
-992 PALATATVPEPQKRA
+992 PAPQRRA
-1007 AEFVDVLVAEDNE
+1007 ADFVDVLVAEDNE

-1028 ILQSTG
+1028 ILQGTG

-1039 VNNGQEAVAAWES
+1039 VNNGEEAVEAWER
-1052 HTPRI
+1052 HTPRL

-1068 GHEATRTIR
+1068 GHQATRLIR
-1077 EREKGQGHRVPIIG
+1077 EKEQGQGHRVPVIG
-1091 VTAHALESDREA
+1091 VTAHALESDREL

-1118 PELLEE
+1118 PELLED

-1129 LGKDELQPERT
+1129 LGGGELQPGRS

>member
-1 MKSAGDILEL
+1 MKSVGDILEL

-30 RYVAVNQAYADFLG
+30 RYVAVNEAYADFLG

-64 EDREDKERRALVFGT
+64 EEREDRERRALVFGT
-79 EENASCFDAA
+79 EENAICFDAT

-102 PSPDRIY
+102 PSPDRAY
-109 VLGIFEARERRAVA
+109 VLGIFEVREQPRRAVDA
-123 LGGGAGKPGIAG
+123 RGIAGDPGIAA
-135 SSKTVNDFGSAADL
+135 DFAR
-149 AQVREALENL
+149 VRAALEKL
-159 DHPIGIFAA
+159 DHPIGIFGD

-176 AAYRNGATP
+176 AAYRGGGRPAPT
-185 VAAGESAWGE
+185 GDSAWGE

-209 LPVAVFVRDDKHR
+209 LPVAVFVRDDEHR
-222 LVYANKYYETFSGR
+222 LVYANKYYETFSGHS
-236 ARSEYLGMTEHEM
+236 RSEYLGMTEHEM

-254 AEAIYQENL
+254 ADAIYQENL

-275 SEMPSNSGHVYPV
+275 SEMPSKSGHIYPV
-288 ISRVNRVV
+288 ISRVNRVM

-324 RKQQEILHR
+324 RKQEEILHR
-333 DIESILRSLPI
+333 DIESILHSLPV
-344 GVVILDNDHQIL
+344 GVLILDNDHQIL

-376 RPFIDVIRRNDE
+376 RPFIDVIRRNLE

-411 EEPEPIELAWA
+411 EVPEPIELGWA

-459 RAALERLGEMMRDA
+459 RAALERVGEMMRDA
-473 THAMSQGIAIVQD
+473 THAMSQGLAIVQD
-486 GIIKMSNE
+486 GIIKMSNG
-494 AMADILQIPPHHIE
+494 AMADILQIPPAYIE

-522 RGDFHDAADEILQEW
+522 RGDFHDAAAEILQGW
-537 RANIAARQPIST
+537 RDNIAARLPIST

-561 DATVSRGQHW
+561 DATITKGQHW
-571 VALFTDVTD
+571 VALFTDVTE
-580 LKSREEELRQL
+580 LKSREEELRHL

-628 KTNLD
+628 KTDLD
-633 TRQKTFIDIIV
+633 TRQKTFVDIIV

-709 AVIGDAGRFRQIVT
+709 AVIGDAGRFRQVVT

-734 RGHVFVDVGFETIAG
+734 RGHVFVDVGFEPAAG
-749 GEIMAI
+749 GEIMAN
-755 IRIEDTGIGIPREK
+755 IRIEDTGIGIPSEK
-769 LESVFDKFS
+769 LETVFDKFS
-778 QVDTSSTRRHEGTGL
+778 QVDASSTRRHEGTGL
-793 GLAITAGLVNLFGG
+793 GLAITAGLVDLFGG
-807 YINVESEW
+807 YLNVESEW
-815 GKGSVFTLNLPFA
+815 GKGSVFTVNLPFA
-828 VAAAHLEQKPLPIN
+828 VAAARVEPRPLPIN

-847 ILVVDDNEVNR
+847 ILVVDDNDVNR

-888 ADLGVT
+888 ADLDIT

-913 RRLRADPRF
+913 RRLRADRRF
-922 VELPIIFLTSMDIS
+922 AELPIIFLTSMDIS

-970 RRVKQASEAEIAR
+970 RRVKQASEAEVAR
-983 LRAEAAAPA
+983 LQAEAAVPVPA
-992 PALATATVPEPQKRA
+992 PVPAAQPRP

-1028 ILQSTG
+1028 ILQGTG

-1039 VNNGQEAVAAWES
+1039 VENGAEAVAAWER
-1052 HTPRI
+1052 HAPRI

-1068 GHEATRTIR
+1068 GHQATQTIR
-1077 EREKGQGHRVPIIG
+1077 EREQGRGHRVPIIG
-1091 VTAHALESDREA
+1091 VTAHALESDREL

-1129 LGKDELQPERT
+1129 LGKDELQPGRT
-1140 GY
+1140 SY

>member
-1 MKSAGDILEL
+1 MKAAGELLEL

-30 RYVAVNQAYADFLG
+30 RYIAVNEAYADFFG

-79 EENASCFDAA
+79 EENAICFDAI
-89 GLGHERIQIESFS
+89 GLHHERIEIESFS
-102 PSPDRIY
+102 PSPDRAY
-109 VLGIFEARERRAVA
+109 VLGIFEVRERRAVA
-123 LGGGAGKPGIAG
+123 GNPVISGNFKA
-135 SSKTVNDFGSAADL
+135 VNDSEIAADF
-149 AQVREALENL
+149 AHVREALEKF

-176 AAYRNGATP
+176 AAYRNGAKP
-185 VAAGESAWGE
+185 AAAGDSAWGE
-195 SVNELDVLRTVLED
+195 SVDELDVLRTVLED
-209 LPVAVFVRDDKHR
+209 LPVAVFVRDDEHR
-222 LVYANKYYETFSGR
+222 LVYANKYYETFSGHS
-236 ARSEYLGMTEHEM
+236 RSAYLGMTEQEM
-249 FGPEG
+249 FGLEG
-254 AEAIYQENL
+254 GEAIYQENQ
-263 LALRD
+263 LALKH

-275 SEMPSNSGHVYPV
+275 SEMPSKSGHIYPV
-288 ISRVNRVV
+288 ISRVNRVM
-296 TADGRTYVVG
+296 TSDGRTYVVG

-311 SPLKEREKALIES
+311 SPLKEREKALIAS
-324 RKQQEILHR
+324 RKQEEILHR
-333 DIESILRSLPI
+333 DIESILRSLPV
-344 GVVILDNDHQIL
+344 GVLILDNDHRIV
-356 YVNDEFYSIWEL
+356 YGNDEFYSIWEL

-376 RPFIDVIRRNDE
+376 RPFLDVIRRNHE

-396 TPEEIYAFR
+396 APEEIYAFR

-411 EEPEPIELAWA
+411 DEPEPIELGWA

-427 IFDSRRISNDRIL
+427 IFDSRRLSSDRIL

-453 KEIHET
+453 NEIHET

-486 GIIKMSNE
+486 NVIKMSNE

-537 RANIAARQPIST
+537 RANIAAGQPIST

-571 VALFTDVTD
+571 VALFTDVTE
-580 LKSREEELRQL
+580 LKSREEELREL

-734 RGHVFVDVGFETIAG
+734 RGHVFVDVGFETVAG
-749 GEIMAI
+749 GEIMAS
-755 IRIEDTGIGIPREK
+755 IRIEDTGIGIPGEK
-769 LESVFDKFS
+769 LSSVFDKFS
-778 QVDTSSTRRHEGTGL
+778 QVDASSTRRHEGTGL
-793 GLAITAGLVNLFGG
+793 GLAITAGLVDLFGG
-807 YINVESEW
+807 YLNVDSEW
-815 GKGSVFTLNLPFA
+815 GKGSVFTVNLPFA
-828 VAAAHLEQKPLPIN
+828 VAAARLEPKPLPIN

-983 LRAEAAAPA
+983 LQAEAAVPAPA
-992 PALATATVPEPQKRA
+992 PLPEPRA

-1028 ILQSTG
+1028 ILQGTG

-1039 VNNGQEAVAAWES
+1039 VDNGEQAVAAWQR

-1077 EREKGQGHRVPIIG
+1077 KLEQGQGHRVPIIG
-1091 VTAHALESDREA
+1091 VTAHALESDREL

-1129 LGKDELQPERT
+1129 LGKDELQPGRT

>member
-1 MKSAGDILEL
+1 MKSAGDLLEL

-30 RYVAVNQAYADFLG
+30 RYIAVNEAYARFLG

-64 EDREDKERRALVFGT
+64 EEREDRERRALVFGT
-79 EENASCFDAA
+79 EESAICFDAA

-102 PSPDRIY
+102 PSPERAY
-109 VLGIFEARERRAVA
+109 VLGIFEVREAPRRAV
-123 LGGGAGKPGIAG
+123 GDSG
-135 SSKTVNDFGSAADL
+135 VAADF
-149 AQVREALENL
+149 ARVREVLEKL
-159 DHPIGIFAA
+159 DHPIGIFAG

-176 AAYRNGATP
+176 AAYRNGAKP
-185 VAAGESAWGE
+185 AAAGDSAWGE

-209 LPVAVFVRDDKHR
+209 LPVAVFVRDDGHR
-222 LVYANKYYETFSGR
+222 LVYANKYYDTFSGHD
-236 ARSEYLGMTEHEM
+236 RSQILGMTEYEM

-254 AEAIYQENL
+254 GEAIYQENL
-263 LALRD
+263 LALKY
-268 GISVELE
+268 GTSVEIE
-275 SEMPSNSGHVYPV
+275 SEMPSKSGHVYPV
-288 ISRVNRVV
+288 ISRVNRVM

-311 SPLKEREKALIES
+311 SPLKEREKALIAS
-324 RKQQEILHR
+324 RKQEEILHR
-333 DIESILRSLPI
+333 DIESILRSLPV
-344 GVVILDNDHQIL
+344 GVLILDNDHRIL
-356 YVNDEFYSIWEL
+356 YVNDEFYSIWDL

-376 RPFIDVIRRNDE
+376 RHFIDVIRRNYE

-405 KHLFEA
+405 KHLFETD
-411 EEPEPIELAWA
+411 EPEPIELGWA
-422 GGKSV
+422 GSKSV
-427 IFDSRRISNDRIL
+427 IFDSRRLSHDRIL
-440 LTYADISAVRERE
+440 LSYADISAVRERE
-453 KEIHET
+453 KEIHEA
-459 RAALERLGEMMRDA
+459 RAALEQVGEMMRDA
-473 THAMSQGIAIVQD
+473 TRAMSQGIAIVQD
-486 GIIKMSNE
+486 GIIKLSNE
-494 AMADILQIPPHHIE
+494 ALSEILRIPAPYIE
-508 AGQGWLGMF
+508 PGVSWLGLF
-517 EFCAA
+517 DFCAV
-522 RGDFHDAADEILQEW
+522 RGDFHDAAAEILQGW

-549 VFHVGGERWVNM
+549 VFHVAGERWVNM
-561 DATVSRGQHW
+561 EATVSEGQHW
-571 VALFTDVTD
+571 VALFTDVTE

-633 TRQKTFIDIIV
+633 TRQKTFVDIIV

-734 RGHVFVDVGFETIAG
+734 RGHVFVDLGFQAADG
-749 GEIMAI
+749 GEIMAS
-755 IRIEDTGIGIPREK
+755 IRIEDTGIGIPPEK
-769 LESVFDKFS
+769 LESIFDKFS
-778 QVDTSSTRRHEGTGL
+778 QVDASSTRRHEGTGL
-793 GLAITAGLVNLFGG
+793 GLAITAGLVDLFGG
-807 YINVESEW
+807 YLNVESE
-815 GKGSVFTLNLPFA
+815 GNKGSVFTVNLPFA
-828 VAAAHLEQKPLPIN
+828 VAAARIEPKPLPIN

-847 ILVVDDNEVNR
+847 VLVVDDNDVNR
-858 RILTEQLS
+858 RILTEQLA

-888 ADLGVT
+888 ADLGIA

-970 RRVKQASEAEIAR
+970 SRVKQASEAEIAR
-983 LRAEAAAPA
+983 LQREAAAPA
-992 PALATATVPEPQKRA
+992 KPPAPAPQKRA

-1028 ILQSTG
+1028 ILQGTG

-1039 VNNGQEAVAAWES
+1039 VENGEAAVAAWER

-1068 GHEATRTIR
+1068 GHQATQTIR

-1091 VTAHALESDREA
+1091 VTAHALESDREL

-1129 LGKDELQPERT
+1129 LGTSEQQPERSS
-1140 GY
+1140 Y

>member
-30 RYVAVNQAYADFLG
+30 RYVAVNEAYAKFLG

-79 EENASCFDAA
+79 EENAICFDAE
-89 GLGHERIQIESFS
+89 GLGHERIHVESFS
-102 PSPDRIY
+102 PSPERVY
-109 VLGIFEARERRAVA
+109 VLGIFEARERRVVA
-123 LGGGAGKPGIAG
+123 GREAAD
-135 SSKTVNDFGSAADL
+135 SSQAVNDSGIAADL
-149 AQVREALENL
+149 AQVRDALENL
-159 DHPIGIFAA
+159 GHPIGIFAP

-176 AAYRNGATP
+176 AAYRNGATT
-185 VAAGESAWGE
+185 VAAGDWAWGE
-195 SVNELDVLRTVLED
+195 SVSELDALRTVLED

-222 LVYANKYYETFSGR
+222 LIYANKYYETFSGR
-236 ARSEYLGMTEHEM
+236 ARAEYLGMTEHEM
-249 FGPEG
+249 FGPEA
-254 AEAIYQENL
+254 AEPIYQENL

-275 SEMPSNSGHVYPV
+275 SEMPSTGGHVYPV

-296 TADGRTYVVG
+296 TVDGRTYVVG

-311 SPLKEREKALIES
+311 SPLKEREKALIDS
-324 RKQQEILHR
+324 RKQEEVLHR

-344 GVVILDNDHQIL
+344 GVLILDNDHRII
-356 YVNDEFYSIWEL
+356 YVNEEFYSIWEL
-368 PLDDRFDG
+368 PREDRFDG
-376 RPFIDVIRRNDE
+376 RPFIDVIRRNHE
-388 LGRYDGTQ
+388 LGRYDGTR
-396 TPEEIYAFR
+396 TPEELYAFR

-411 EEPEPIELAWA
+411 DEPEPIEVGWT

-459 RAALERLGEMMRDA
+459 RAALERVGEMMRDA
-473 THAMSQGIAIVQD
+473 THAMSQGLAIVQD

-494 AMADILQIPPHHIE
+494 AMADILQIPPHYIE
-508 AGQGWLGMF
+508 AGQGWLDMF

-537 RANIAARQPIST
+537 RASIAARQPIST

-561 DATVSRGQHW
+561 DATVSTGQHW
-571 VALFTDVTD
+571 VALFTDVTE
-580 LKSREEELRQL
+580 LKSREEELREL

-734 RGHVFVDVGFETIAG
+734 RGHVFVDVGFETGAG
-749 GEIMAI
+749 GEIMASV
-755 IRIEDTGIGIPREK
+755 RIEDTGIGIPEEK

-778 QVDTSSTRRHEGTGL
+778 QVDASSTRRHEGTGL
-793 GLAITAGLVNLFGG
+793 GLAITAGLVDLFGG
-807 YINVESEW
+807 YMKVESQW
-815 GKGSVFTLNLPFA
+815 GKGSVFTVNLPFA
-828 VAAAHLEQKPLPIN
+828 VAAARLEPKPLPIN

-894 VDAVV
+894 VDAVI

-936 GTEKEFAALNGHAHL
+936 GTEKEFAALNGQAHL

-970 RRVKQASEAEIAR
+970 RRVKQASRAEITR
-983 LRAEAAAPA
+983 LQTETAMLAPA
-992 PALATATVPEPQKRA
+992 PVPAPQKRA

-1020 VNQIVFTQ
+1020 VNQIVFTH

-1039 VNNGQEAVAAWES
+1039 VNNGQQAVSAWES

-1068 GHEATRTIR
+1068 GHEATRMIR

-1091 VTAHALESDREA
+1091 VTAHALESDREL

-1129 LGKDELQPERT
+1129 LGKDDRQAERT
-1140 GY
+1140 SY

>member
-30 RYVAVNQAYADFLG
+30 RYVAVNEAYAKFLG

-64 EDREDKERRALVFGT
+64 EHREDKERRALVFGT
-79 EENASCFDAA
+79 EENAICFDAA
-89 GLGHERIQIESFS
+89 NLTHERIQIESFS

-109 VLGIFEARERRAVA
+109 VLGMFEPGERRATGNRA
-123 LGGGAGKPGIAG
+123 NGG
-135 SSKTVNDFGSAADL
+135 SSRTVNDSGVDADF
-149 AQVREALENL
+149 AQVREALEKL
-159 DHPIGIFAA
+159 DYPIGIFAA

-176 AAYRNGATP
+176 AAHRKGAP
-185 VAAGESAWGE
+185 PAPAGDSAWGD
-195 SVNELDVLRTVLED
+195 SVSELDALRTVLED

-222 LVYANKYYETFSGR
+222 LIYANKYYETFSGR

-254 AEAIYQENL
+254 AEPIYQENL
-263 LALRD
+263 LALRN

-275 SEMPSNSGHVYPV
+275 SEMPSKGGHVYPV
-288 ISRVNRVV
+288 ISRVNRVI

-311 SPLKEREKALIES
+311 SPLKEREKALIAS
-324 RKQQEILHR
+324 RKQEEVLHR

-344 GVVILDNDHQIL
+344 GVLILDNDHRIL

-368 PLDDRFDG
+368 PREDRFDG
-376 RPFIDVIRRNDE
+376 RPFIDVIRRNYE
-388 LGRYDGTQ
+388 LGRYDGTR
-396 TPEEIYAFR
+396 TPEELYAFR

-411 EEPEPIELAWA
+411 EEPEPIEVGWA

-459 RAALERLGEMMRDA
+459 RAALERVGEMMRDA
-473 THAMSQGIAIVQD
+473 THAMSQGLAIVQD
-486 GIIKMSNE
+486 GIIRMSNE
-494 AMADILQIPPHHIE
+494 AMADILQIPAHYIA

-522 RGDFHDAADEILQEW
+522 RGDFHDAAAEILQEW

-549 VFHVGGERWVNM
+549 VFHVAGERWVNM
-561 DATVSRGQHW
+561 DATVSTGQHW
-571 VALFTDVTD
+571 VALFTDVTE
-580 LKSREEELRQL
+580 LKSREEELREL

-661 KIDAGQMKLRKAAF
+661 KIDAGQMTLRKAAF

-734 RGHVFVDVGFETIAG
+734 RGHVFVDVGFETVVG
-749 GEIMAI
+749 GEIMAN
-755 IRIEDTGIGIPREK
+755 IRIEDTGIGIPQEK

-778 QVDTSSTRRHEGTGL
+778 QVDASSTRRHEGTGL
-793 GLAITAGLVNLFGG
+793 GLAITAGLVDLFGG
-807 YINVESEW
+807 YIKVESQW
-815 GKGSVFTLNLPFA
+815 GKGSVFTVKLPFA
-828 VAAAHLEQKPLPIN
+828 VAAAHLEPKPLPIN

-847 ILVVDDNEVNR
+847 ILVIDDNEVNR

-875 EGGGTGL
+875 EGGETGL

-894 VDAVV
+894 VDAVI
-899 LDYHMPDMNGADVA
+899 LDYHMPDVNGANVA

-936 GTEKEFAALNGHAHL
+936 GTEKEFAALNGQAHL

-959 LRNTVVEVVRA
+959 LRNTVVEVVRV
-970 RRVKQASEAEIAR
+970 RRVKQASQAEITR
-983 LRAEAAAPA
+983 LQAETAVPAPVPAAAS
-992 PALATATVPEPQKRA
+992 QKRA

-1028 ILQSTG
+1028 ILQGTG

-1039 VNNGQEAVAAWES
+1039 VNNGLEAVAAWES
-1052 HTPRI
+1052 YTPRI

-1077 EREKGQGHRVPIIG
+1077 EREKGQGQRVPIIG

-1129 LGKDELQPERT
+1129 LGKDDQQPGRT
-1140 GY
+1140 SY

>member
-30 RYVAVNQAYADFLG
+30 RYVAVNEAYADFLG

-64 EDREDKERRALVFGT
+64 EDREDKERRALVFGS
-79 EENASCFDAA
+79 EENAICFDAA
-89 GLGHERIQIESFS
+89 SLHHERIQIESFS
-102 PSPDRIY
+102 PSPERIY
-109 VLGIFEARERRAVA
+109 VLGIFEARERRAA
-123 LGGGAGKPGIAG
+123 GNRESGGSPR
-135 SSKTVNDFGSAADL
+135 TVNDSDL
-149 AQVREALENL
+149 AQVREALEKL

-176 AAYRNGATP
+176 AAYRDGERPAS
-185 VAAGESAWGE
+185 AGDSAWGD
-195 SVNELDVLRTVLED
+195 SINELDALRTVLED
-209 LPVAVFVRDDKHR
+209 LPVAVFVRDDRHR
-222 LVYANKYYETFSGR
+222 LIYANKYYETFSGR

-254 AEAIYQENL
+254 AEPIYQENL

-275 SEMPSNSGHVYPV
+275 SEMPSISGHVYPV
-288 ISRVNRVV
+288 ISRVNRVM

-324 RKQQEILHR
+324 RKQEEVLHR

-344 GVVILDNDHQIL
+344 GVLILDNDHRIL

-376 RPFIDVIRRNDE
+376 RPFIDVIRRNYE

-405 KHLFEA
+405 QHLFEA
-411 EEPEPIELAWA
+411 EEPEPIEVGWT

-427 IFDSRRISNDRIL
+427 IFDSRRISHDRIL

-459 RAALERLGEMMRDA
+459 RAALERVGEMMRDA
-473 THAMSQGIAIVQD
+473 THAMSQGLAIVQD

-494 AMADILQIPPHHIE
+494 AMADILQIPPHYIA
-508 AGQGWLGMF
+508 AGEGWLGMF

-561 DATVSRGQHW
+561 EATVSTGQHW

-580 LKSREEELRQL
+580 LKSREEDLRHL

-601 KSEFLANMS
+601 KTEFLANMS

-661 KIDAGQMKLRKAAF
+661 KIDAGQMKLRRAAF
-675 DITEAVE
+675 DIIEAVE

-734 RGHVFVDVGFETIAG
+734 RGHVFVDVGFQAAAG
-749 GEIMAI
+749 GEIMAS

-778 QVDTSSTRRHEGTGL
+778 QVDASSTRRHEGTGL
-793 GLAITAGLVNLFGG
+793 GLAITAGLVDLFGG

-815 GKGSVFTLNLPFA
+815 GRGSVFTVNLPFA
-828 VAAAHLEQKPLPIN
+828 VAAARLEPKPLPIN

-913 RRLRADPRF
+913 RRLRADRRF
-922 VELPIIFLTSMDIS
+922 AELPIIFLTSMDIS
-936 GTEKEFAALNGHAHL
+936 GTEKEFAALNGQAHL

-983 LRAEAAAPA
+983 LQAEAAVPVPQPA
-992 PALATATVPEPQKRA
+992 PAPQKRA
-1007 AEFVDVLVAEDNE
+1007 ADFVDVLVAEDNE

-1034 LSFLV
+1034 LTFLV

-1091 VTAHALESDREA
+1091 VTAHALESDREL

-1129 LGKDELQPERT
+1129 LGKDEQQPGIT
-1140 GY
+1140 SY

>member
-1 MKSAGDILEL
+1 MKSAGELLEL

-30 RYVAVNQAYADFLG
+30 RYIAVNEAYARFLG
-44 REISDFIGRRS
+44 CEISDFIGRRS

-64 EDREDKERRALVFGT
+64 EEREDRERRALVFGT
-79 EENASCFDAA
+79 EENAICFDAA
-89 GLGHERIQIESFS
+89 GVSHERIQIESFS
-102 PSPDRIY
+102 PSPDRSY
-109 VLGIFEARERRAVA
+109 VLGIFERREQLRRAISDA
-123 LGGGAGKPGIAG
+123 ADAGSGAAARSGTDPGIVA
-135 SSKTVNDFGSAADL
+135 DFAS
-149 AQVREALENL
+149 VREALEKL
-159 DHPIGIFAA
+159 DYPIGIFAR

-176 AAYRNGATP
+176 AAYRDGAKP
-185 VAAGESAWGE
+185 AAVGEAAWHE
-195 SVNELDVLRTVLED
+195 SVNELDLLRTIMED
-209 LPVAVFVRDDKHR
+209 LPVAAFVRDENHR
-222 LVYANKYYETFSGR
+222 LVYANQYYETFTGQI
-236 ARSEYLGMTEHEM
+236 RSRVLGLTEHEM
-249 FGPEG
+249 YGEDG
-254 AEAIYQENL
+254 GGSIYHENL
-263 LALRD
+263 LALKH
-268 GISVELE
+268 GTLTEIE
-275 SEMPSNSGHVYPV
+275 SQVPSKDGHVYPV

-296 TADGRTYVVG
+296 TPNGRTYVVG

-311 SPLKEREKALIES
+311 SPLKERENELIEA
-324 RKQQEILHR
+324 RRHQEVLR
-333 DIESILRSLPI
+333 GDIESILRSLPV
-344 GVVILDNDHQIL
+344 GVLILDNDHKIL
-356 YVNDEFYSIWEL
+356 YVNDEFYNISEL

-376 RPFIDVIRRNDE
+376 RPFMDVIRRIYE

-405 KHLFEA
+405 KTLFEI
-411 EEPEPIELAWA
+411 EQPEPVELSWA
-422 GGKSV
+422 GGKSI
-427 IFDSRRISNDRIL
+427 IFDSRRISNERIL
-440 LTYADISAVRERE
+440 LSYTDITMVRERE
-453 KEIHET
+453 KEIHEA

-473 THAMSQGIAIVQD
+473 TRAMSQGLAIVQD
-486 GIIKMSNE
+486 GIIKLSNE
-494 AMADILQIPPHHIE
+494 ALSEILRIPASYLEP
-508 AGQGWLGMF
+508 GTGWLDMF

-522 RGDFHDAADEILQEW
+522 RGDFHDAAAEILQGW
-537 RANIAARQPIST
+537 RESIAAQQPISM
-549 VFHVGGERWVNM
+549 VFHIDGERWVNM
-561 DATVSRGQHW
+561 DATVSEGRHW
-571 VALFTDVTD
+571 VALFTDVTE
-580 LKSREEELRQL
+580 LKSSEAELRQL

-633 TRQKTFIDIIV
+633 TRQKTFVDIIV

-675 DITEAVE
+675 DIVEAVE

-734 RGHVFVDVGFETIAG
+734 RGHVFVDVGFEPAGG
-749 GEIMAI
+749 GEIMAS
-755 IRIEDTGIGIPREK
+755 IRIEDTGIGIPQEK

-778 QVDTSSTRRHEGTGL
+778 QVDASSTRRHEGTGL
-793 GLAITAGLVNLFGG
+793 GLAITAGLVDLFGG
-807 YINVESEW
+807 YLNVESEW
-815 GKGSVFTLNLPFA
+815 NKGSVFTVNLPFA
-828 VAAAHLEQKPLPIN
+828 VAAARIEPKPLPIN

-847 ILVVDDNEVNR
+847 VLVVDDNEVNR
-858 RILTEQLS
+858 RILTEQLA

-875 EGGGTGL
+875 EGGSTGL

-888 ADLGVT
+888 AGLGVT

-970 RRVKQASEAEIAR
+970 NRVKQASEAEILR
-983 LRAEAAAPA
+983 LQAEATKPPPA
-992 PALATATVPEPQKRA
+992 PVLQKRS

-1028 ILQSTG
+1028 ILQGTG

-1039 VNNGQEAVAAWES
+1039 VENGEEAVAAWER

-1068 GHEATRTIR
+1068 GHQATQMIR
-1077 EREKGQGHRVPIIG
+1077 ERERGQGHRVPIIG
-1091 VTAHALESDREA
+1091 VTAHALESDRDL

-1129 LGKDELQPERT
+1129 LGASEQQT
-1140 GY
+1140 GRIGY

>member
-30 RYVAVNQAYADFLG
+30 RYVAVNKAYADFFG

-64 EDREDKERRALVFGT
+64 EDREDRERRALVFGT
-79 EENASCFDAA
+79 EESAICFDADSRR
-89 GLGHERIQIESFS
+89 HERVQIESFS
-102 PSPDRIY
+102 PSSERIY
-109 VLGIFEARERRAVA
+109 VLGIFEARERSA
-123 LGGGAGKPGIAG
+123 IADRG
-135 SSKTVNDFGSAADL
+135 VTGNSKTVNDSGIAADF
-149 AQVREALENL
+149 AEVREALEKL
-159 DHPIGIFAA
+159 EHPIGIFAA

-176 AAYRNGATP
+176 AAYHKGAKP
-185 VAAGESAWGE
+185 AAAGESAWGE

-209 LPVAVFVRDDKHR
+209 LPVAVFVRDDKHH

-236 ARSEYLGMTEHEM
+236 SRSEYLGMTEHEM

-275 SEMPSNSGHVYPV
+275 SEMPSQSGHVYPV

-324 RKQQEILHR
+324 RKQEEILHR
-333 DIESILRSLPI
+333 DIESILRSLPV
-344 GVVILDNDHQIL
+344 GVLILDNDHRIL

-376 RPFIDVIRRNDE
+376 RPFLDVIRRNNE

-396 TPEEIYAFR
+396 APEEIYAFR

-411 EEPEPIELAWA
+411 EVPEPIELGWA

-440 LTYADISAVRERE
+440 LTYSDISAVRERE

-473 THAMSQGIAIVQD
+473 THAMSQGLAIVQD
-486 GIIKMSNE
+486 SIIKMSNE
-494 AMADILQIPPHHIE
+494 AMADILQIPPHYIE

-537 RANIAARQPIST
+537 RANIATGQPIST

-571 VALFTDVTD
+571 VALFTDVTE
-580 LKSREEELRQL
+580 LKSREAELREL

-682 DVATLLSSHAAEKNI
+682 DVATLLSSQAAEKNI

-749 GEIMAI
+749 GEIMAS
-755 IRIEDTGIGIPREK
+755 IRIEDTGIGIPSEK
-769 LESVFDKFS
+769 LASVFDKFS
-778 QVDTSSTRRHEGTGL
+778 QVDASSTRRHEGTGL
-793 GLAITAGLVNLFGG
+793 GLAITAGLVDLFGG

-815 GKGSVFTLNLPFA
+815 GKGSIFTINLPFA
-828 VAAAHLEQKPLPIN
+828 VAAARLEPKPLPIN

-983 LRAEAAAPA
+983 LQAESAVPAPA
-992 PALATATVPEPQKRA
+992 PAPEPQKRS

-1039 VNNGQEAVAAWES
+1039 VANGKQAVAAWER

-1077 EREKGQGHRVPIIG
+1077 EREQGQGHRVPIIG
-1091 VTAHALESDREA
+1091 VTAHALESDREL

-1129 LGKDELQPERT
+1129 LGKDEFQPERT
-1140 GY
+1140 SY

>member
-1 MKSAGDILEL
+1 MKSAGDLLEL

-30 RYVAVNQAYADFLG
+30 RYIAVNEAYARFLG

-64 EDREDKERRALVFGT
+64 EEREDRERRALVFGT
-79 EENASCFDAA
+79 EENAICFDAA

-102 PSPDRIY
+102 PSPERAY
-109 VLGIFEARERRAVA
+109 VLGIFE
-123 LGGGAGKPGIAG
+123 
-135 SSKTVNDFGSAADL
+135 
-149 AQVREALENL
+149 VREAPRRAGGDSGVAADFARVREVLEKL
-159 DHPIGIFAA
+159 DHPIGIFAG

-176 AAYRNGATP
+176 AAYRNGAKP
-185 VAAGESAWGE
+185 AAAGDSAWGE

-209 LPVAVFVRDDKHR
+209 LPVAVFVRDDEHR
-222 LVYANKYYETFSGR
+222 LVYANKYYDTFSGHD
-236 ARSEYLGMTEHEM
+236 RSQILGKTEYEM

-254 AEAIYQENL
+254 GEAIYQENL
-263 LALRD
+263 LALNY
-268 GISVELE
+268 GTSVEIE
-275 SEMPSNSGHVYPV
+275 SEMPSKSGHVYPV
-288 ISRVNRVV
+288 ISRVNRVM

-311 SPLKEREKALIES
+311 SPLKEREKALIAS
-324 RKQQEILHR
+324 RKQEEILHR
-333 DIESILRSLPI
+333 DIESILRSLPV
-344 GVVILDNDHQIL
+344 GVLILDNDHRIL
-356 YVNDEFYSIWEL
+356 YVNDEFYSIWDL

-376 RPFIDVIRRNDE
+376 RHFIDVIRRNYE

-405 KHLFEA
+405 KHLFETD
-411 EEPEPIELAWA
+411 EPEPIELGWA
-422 GGKSV
+422 GSKSV
-427 IFDSRRISNDRIL
+427 IFDSRRLSHDRIL
-440 LTYADISAVRERE
+440 LSYADISAVRERE
-453 KEIHET
+453 KEIHEA
-459 RAALERLGEMMRDA
+459 RAALEQVGEMMRDA
-473 THAMSQGIAIVQD
+473 TRAMSQGIAIVQD
-486 GIIKMSNE
+486 GIIKLSNE
-494 AMADILQIPPHHIE
+494 ALSEILRIPAPYIE
-508 AGQGWLGMF
+508 PGVSWLGLF
-517 EFCAA
+517 DFCAA
-522 RGDFHDAADEILQEW
+522 RGDFHDAAAEILQGW

-549 VFHVGGERWVNM
+549 VFHVAGERWVNM
-561 DATVSRGQHW
+561 EATVSEGQHW
-571 VALFTDVTD
+571 VALFTDVTE

-633 TRQKTFIDIIV
+633 TRQKTFVDIIV

-734 RGHVFVDVGFETIAG
+734 RGHVFVDLGFQAADG
-749 GEIMAI
+749 GEIMAS
-755 IRIEDTGIGIPREK
+755 IRIEDTGIGIPPEK
-769 LESVFDKFS
+769 LESIFDKFS
-778 QVDTSSTRRHEGTGL
+778 QVDASSTRRHEGTGL
-793 GLAITAGLVNLFGG
+793 GLAITAGLVDLFGG
-807 YINVESEW
+807 YLNVESE
-815 GKGSVFTLNLPFA
+815 GNKGSVFTVNLPFA
-828 VAAAHLEQKPLPIN
+828 VAAARIEPKPLPIN

-847 ILVVDDNEVNR
+847 VLVVDDNDVNR
-858 RILTEQLS
+858 RILTEQLA

-888 ADLGVT
+888 ADLGIA

-922 VELPIIFLTSMDIS
+922 FELPIIFLTSMDIS

-970 RRVKQASEAEIAR
+970 SRVKQASEAEIAR
-983 LRAEAAAPA
+983 LQRDTAAPA
-992 PALATATVPEPQKRA
+992 KPPAPAPQKRA

-1028 ILQSTG
+1028 ILQGTG

-1039 VNNGQEAVAAWES
+1039 VENGEEAVAAWER

-1068 GHEATRTIR
+1068 GHQATQTIR

-1091 VTAHALESDREA
+1091 VTAHALESDREL

-1129 LGKDELQPERT
+1129 LGTSEQQPERSS
-1140 GY
+1140 Y

>member
-1 MKSAGDILEL
+1 MKSAGDLLEL

-30 RYVAVNQAYADFLG
+30 RYIAVNEAYARFLG

-64 EDREDKERRALVFGT
+64 EEREDRERRALVFGT
-79 EENASCFDAA
+79 EENAICFDAA

-102 PSPDRIY
+102 PSPERAY
-109 VLGIFEARERRAVA
+109 VLGIFEVREAPRRA
-123 LGGGAGKPGIAG
+123 GGDSG
-135 SSKTVNDFGSAADL
+135 VAADF
-149 AQVREALENL
+149 ARVREALEKL
-159 DHPIGIFAA
+159 DHPIGIFAG

-176 AAYRNGATP
+176 AAYRNGAKP
-185 VAAGESAWGE
+185 AAAGDSAWGE

-209 LPVAVFVRDDKHR
+209 LPVAVFVRDDGHR
-222 LVYANKYYETFSGR
+222 LVYANKYYDTFSGHD
-236 ARSEYLGMTEHEM
+236 RSQILGMTEYEM

-254 AEAIYQENL
+254 GEAIYQENL
-263 LALRD
+263 LALKY
-268 GISVELE
+268 GTSVEIE
-275 SEMPSNSGHVYPV
+275 SEMPSKSGHVYPV
-288 ISRVNRVV
+288 ISRVNRVM

-311 SPLKEREKALIES
+311 SPLKEREKALIAS
-324 RKQQEILHR
+324 RKQEEILHR
-333 DIESILRSLPI
+333 DIESILRSLPV
-344 GVVILDNDHQIL
+344 GVLILDNDHRIL
-356 YVNDEFYSIWEL
+356 YVNDEFYSIWDL

-376 RPFIDVIRRNDE
+376 RHFIDVIRRNYE

-405 KHLFEA
+405 KHLFETD
-411 EEPEPIELAWA
+411 EPEPIELGWA
-422 GGKSV
+422 GSKSV
-427 IFDSRRISNDRIL
+427 IFDSRRLSHDRIL
-440 LTYADISAVRERE
+440 LSYADISAVRERE
-453 KEIHET
+453 KEIHEA
-459 RAALERLGEMMRDA
+459 RAALEQVGEMMRDA
-473 THAMSQGIAIVQD
+473 TRAMSQGIAIVQD
-486 GIIKMSNE
+486 GIIKLSNE
-494 AMADILQIPPHHIE
+494 ALSEILRIPAPYIE
-508 AGQGWLGMF
+508 PGVSWLGLF
-517 EFCAA
+517 DFCAV
-522 RGDFHDAADEILQEW
+522 RGDFHDAAAEILQGW

-549 VFHVGGERWVNM
+549 VFHVAGERWVNM
-561 DATVSRGQHW
+561 EATVSEGQHW
-571 VALFTDVTD
+571 VALFTDVTE

-633 TRQKTFIDIIV
+633 TRQKTFVDIIV

-734 RGHVFVDVGFETIAG
+734 RGYVFVDLGFQAADG
-749 GEIMAI
+749 GEIMAS
-755 IRIEDTGIGIPREK
+755 IRIEDTGIGIPPEK
-769 LESVFDKFS
+769 LESIFDKFS
-778 QVDTSSTRRHEGTGL
+778 QVDASSTRRHEGTGL
-793 GLAITAGLVNLFGG
+793 GLAITAGLVDLFGG
-807 YINVESEW
+807 YLNVESE
-815 GKGSVFTLNLPFA
+815 GNKGSVFTVNLPFA
-828 VAAAHLEQKPLPIN
+828 VAAARIEPKPLPIN

-847 ILVVDDNEVNR
+847 VLVVDDNDVNR
-858 RILTEQLS
+858 RILTEQLA

-888 ADLGVT
+888 ADLGIA

-899 LDYHMPDMNGADVA
+899 LAYHMPDMNGADVA

-970 RRVKQASEAEIAR
+970 SRVKQASEAEIAR
-983 LRAEAAAPA
+983 LQREAAAPA
-992 PALATATVPEPQKRA
+992 KPPAPAPQKRA

-1028 ILQSTG
+1028 ILQGTG

-1039 VNNGQEAVAAWES
+1039 VENGEAAVAAWER

-1068 GHEATRTIR
+1068 GHQATQTIR

-1091 VTAHALESDREA
+1091 VTAHALESDREL

-1129 LGKDELQPERT
+1129 LGTSEQQPERSS
-1140 GY
+1140 Y

>member
-30 RYVAVNQAYADFLG
+30 RYVAVNEAYADFLG

-79 EENASCFDAA
+79 EENAICFDAA
-89 GLGHERIQIESFS
+89 GLDHERIQIESFS
-102 PSPDRIY
+102 PSPERIY
-109 VLGIFEARERRAVA
+109 VLGIFEARERSAVA
-123 LGGGAGKPGIAG
+123 LGRIAGKPGIAG

-185 VAAGESAWGE
+185 VAAEESAWGE

-288 ISRVNRVV
+288 ISRVNRVI
-296 TADGRTYVVG
+296 TGDGRTYVVG

-344 GVVILDNDHQIL
+344 GVLILDNDHRIL

-411 EEPEPIELAWA
+411 EEPEPIELGWA

-427 IFDSRRISNDRIL
+427 IFDSRRISNERIL

-473 THAMSQGIAIVQD
+473 THAMSQGLAIVQD
-486 GIIKMSNE
+486 GMIKMSNE
-494 AMADILQIPPHHIE
+494 AMAEILQIPAHYIE

-561 DATVSRGQHW
+561 DATVSQGQHW
-571 VALFTDVTD
+571 VALFTDVTE

-769 LESVFDKFS
+769 LESVFEKFS

-793 GLAITAGLVNLFGG
+793 GLAITAGLVDLFGG

-815 GKGSVFTLNLPFA
+815 GKGSVFTVNLPFA
-828 VAAAHLEQKPLPIN
+828 VAAARLEPKPLPIN

-970 RRVKQASEAEIAR
+970 RRVKQASEADIAR
-983 LRAEAAAPA
+983 LRAEAAVPA
-992 PALATATVPEPQKRA
+992 SALATAPEPQKRA

-1068 GHEATRTIR
+1068 GHEATQTIR

-1129 LGKDELQPERT
+1129 LGRDELQPERT
-1140 GY
+1140 SY